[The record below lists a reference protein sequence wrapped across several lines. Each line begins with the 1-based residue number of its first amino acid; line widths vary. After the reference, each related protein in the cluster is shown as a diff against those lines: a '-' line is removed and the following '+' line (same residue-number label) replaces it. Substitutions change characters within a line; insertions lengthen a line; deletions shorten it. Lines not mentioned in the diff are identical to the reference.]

1 MEREKN
7 VKRKASKGLALLT
20 ASAVA
25 AVTVLGTGTP
35 AAQAA
40 EAEYEIY
47 PNPHVISYEGD
58 SWIIKNDVN
67 VVYED
72 GIDEATQDR
81 LEEVFAL
88 KDGITVSESDEIVEG
103 KTNVLVGIN
112 GSDGYVDQY
121 AEANVEVSTEGLF
134 DELDSYVLDSK
145 EDVITVLGADTDAS
159 FYGLTTLYHIVK
171 QMDSQT
177 IRSFHIEDWA
187 DVASRGFIEGY
198 YGNPWST
205 QDRINLMK
213 WGGYY
218 KLNSYFYAP
227 KNDPKHNAQ
236 WRTLY
241 TDEEIE
247 TLIKPLADAGNE
259 SKCRF
264 VFALHTFMNSPVR
277 FDTEEHYQEDLAI
290 VQAKFEQV
298 IEAGVRQVAILAD
311 DAANA
316 GADNYI
322 RFLNDM
328 TEWLAEMGEKYP
340 DLKQTLPFCTVEY
353 MYNGQSY
360 YQQFPENVQIVMTGG
375 RIWGEVSNSFTETFT
390 NTAGRGPYMWINWPC
405 TDNSKNHLIMG
416 GYSTFLHPGVDPS
429 KIQGIVLN
437 PMQQSEPSKVAIFGN
452 ACYSWNI
459 WETEDEA
466 DQAWN
471 DSFKYVDH
479 NSAVENEAS
488 AALRELSKH
497 MMNQN
502 MDSRVTA
509 LQESVDLAPLLTDFR
524 DKLNANTVTAE
535 EADALIAEFE
545 ILQEAADTY
554 EAQAG
559 DTNVR
564 DQIVQFLNC
573 WDDTTDAAIAYLN
586 GVKAVLAGDTTA
598 LLQYN
603 TEGKAA
609 FDSSKTHA
617 IWYLDHNEYAEV
629 GVQHIVPFINAVAEY
644 VSKYAETAMNPDA
657 VIQSFITNR
666 TDSPTG
672 STDNVFDGDDG
683 TMASYRNPV
692 WIHTGDYVG
701 VLYNRTIDITD
712 IRFLLG
718 NGKNHFEAS
727 KLQYTADGKEW
738 KDLELTGMENA
749 FTGVQGEYLE
759 INVAAENLPEDF
771 QAMGIRLTAT
781 ADNKLDAYLNVHE
794 IQINKNSAQ
803 QPEEQERY
811 TGTVTY
817 NGISVRSGNETY
829 YFDGSDSTEVQLAKG
844 PYEQPNRDKI
854 PADATLTVT
863 FDEPKTVGSFR
874 LVQGISAA
882 TDVFSNADVEYQVD
896 GSDEWV
902 KAGTLTSE
910 ADQTVDFGSI
920 ANVKAVRILNQ
931 ETTYGWVRI
940 SEIEILAPASG
951 AVTPIQYNVIRTDRW
966 KVYQGSE
973 ANLYDGNDDTFVW
986 YDPDGDANT
995 TGDDFMAGDYLG
1007 YDLGKVADLVSAHI
1021 VVGHDGGDKIRNYTI
1036 ETSVDNVT
1044 WTPVKGYE
1052 NYTGADSGKDTLDID
1067 LSGTS
1072 AQYIRIRNLTQQGSW
1087 GKFSEFTVKEKT
1099 GGSSEYVYTNISTD
1113 ITSTADE
1120 GIVSLSSGKVTLN
1133 EDEYIG
1139 VKLSNIKA
1147 VTGVA
1152 VSELPENAVLET
1164 SMNGITWT
1172 PYQSDETVDARYIRI
1187 RSTAAG
1193 TELNLTQFDVNF
1205 EFIGDYA
1212 VESDFATAQTANDM
1226 RTSGTVGNV
1235 FDGDLTTI
1243 GMINGAQEAGKH
1255 ITFDLGQVIHF
1266 SSLRYYIIETQ
1277 LNYLRNADFE
1287 VSVDGNDWTKV
1298 LHVGQETENVWD
1310 DTTAKDMQGITLTH
1324 DDMNPGYMYA
1334 EATDLNV
1341 DGRYIRVTPVET
1353 YSHRWVGFSE
1363 IQINGG
1369 AYISPEANR
1378 DVISEDVE
1386 EEGKIPSNMLDGD
1399 YTTTYKSSAE
1409 DSSFTYRLSEPEGV
1423 ASIRLIQTGTASG
1436 AEVKAKYIGE
1446 EDSVSLG
1453 KLNQPINEFLIP
1465 ENKTL
1470 ESITVTWTDK
1480 IPEIAEIATST
1491 DRGTAVDKSELKTAL
1506 EQKAKDGWT
1515 TDSKEAYQA
1524 AWDVA
1529 NQIFNNENA
1538 SQTIVDSALGSL
1550 QAAYNNAEMKANNVD
1565 ALQAIVD
1572 GMISN
1577 EKIIYTSS
1585 TYSAYENAVNR
1596 LAAALKNA
1604 DNLSQTKADSL
1615 QADVEAAQAALMY
1628 STANREQAELE
1639 TLRYGAV
1646 NGENYTTD
1654 SYEALTAAKEAID
1667 TLAAQDKA
1675 AESGEGE
1682 RVYPERFIEAK
1693 DAFSHAMDS
1702 LVDVT
1707 ELKAAI
1713 ALEDTITDPSIYPEE
1728 SYAAFTEAVENGK
1741 ALLKNGTKDAV
1752 AEAVERINDAY
1763 DALNPKPETTLD
1775 EVIAEAKAVLG
1786 AEGAADKYTE
1796 DSYQALADIVA
1807 EAEANTDDAKDAEYV
1822 AAIQNAMSGL
1832 VDVTAL
1838 KAQISAAQGVNAELY
1853 TSSSYKALT
1862 DLLGQTEKLLKS
1874 GSREEVS
1881 AAAAAIEN
1889 AIRALV
1895 PKAQGVEDYRDS
1907 ITLKP
1912 EKGYTA
1918 DSYKAYKEAYE
1929 ALMNADPSDLSAA
1942 EFAQL
1947 KAAFEKAEQN
1957 LKLVDSSQGNGQ
1969 SSGQDSGKAD
1979 TAVNTGDDMNV
1990 LPIFIVLVICV
2001 AAAAAVII
2009 IRKKRK

>member
-1 MEREKN
+1 M
-7 VKRKASKGLALLT
+7 KRKTSKGLALLT

-47 PNPHVISYEGD
+47 PNPHVVSYEGD

-81 LEEVFAL
+81 LDEVFAL

-103 KTNVLVGIN
+103 KTNVLVGID
-112 GSDGYVDQY
+112 GSDGYVDRY
-121 AEANVEVSTEGLF
+121 AEENVEISADGLF
-134 DELDSYVLDSK
+134 DKLDSYVLDSK

-264 VFALHTFMNSPVR
+264 VFALHTFMYNPVR

-375 RIWGEVSNSFTETFT
+375 KIWGEVSNSFTETFT

-586 GVKAVLAGDTTA
+586 GVKAVLANDTTA

-692 WIHTGDYVG
+692 WIYEGDYVG

-727 KLQYTADGKEW
+727 KLQYTTDGKEW
-738 KDLELTGMENA
+738 KDLELTDMENA

-803 QPEEQERY
+803 TP
-811 TGTVTY
+811 G
-817 NGISVRSGNETY
+817 G
-829 YFDGSDSTEVQLAKG
+829 DS
-844 PYEQPNRDKI
+844 
-854 PADATLTVT
+854 
-863 FDEPKTVGSFR
+863 
-874 LVQGISAA
+874 
-882 TDVFSNADVEYQVD
+882 
-896 GSDEWV
+896 
-902 KAGTLTSE
+902 
-910 ADQTVDFGSI
+910 
-920 ANVKAVRILNQ
+920 
-931 ETTYGWVRI
+931 
-940 SEIEILAPASG
+940 
-951 AVTPIQYNVIRTDRW
+951 IQYNVMRTERW

-973 ANLYDGNDDTFVW
+973 ANLYDGNDDSFVW

-995 TGDDFMAGDYLG
+995 TGDDFLVDDYLG
-1007 YDLGKVADLVSAHI
+1007 YDLGKVADLASAHI

-1044 WTPVKGYE
+1044 WTPVKEYE

-1072 AQYIRIRNLTQQGSW
+1072 ARYIRIRNLTQQGSW
-1087 GKFSEFTVKEKT
+1087 GKFSEFTVKEKI
-1099 GGSSEYVYTNISTD
+1099 GASSEYVYTNISTD

-1120 GIVSLSSGKVTLN
+1120 GIVSLSSGEVTLN

-1152 VSELPENAVLET
+1152 VSERPENAVLET

-1212 VESDFATAQTANDM
+1212 VESDFATAQTSNDM

-1287 VSVDGNDWTKV
+1287 VSADGEKWTKV

-1334 EATDLNV
+1334 EATDLDV

-1369 AYISPEANR
+1369 AYISTEANR
-1378 DVISEDVE
+1378 DVIADDIE

-1436 AEVKAKYIGE
+1436 AEVTAKYIGE

-1465 ENKTL
+1465 EDKTL

-1480 IPEIAEIATST
+1480 IPEIAEIAAST
-1491 DRGTAVDKSELKTAL
+1491 DRGTAVDKDAL
-1506 EQKAKDGWT
+1506 EEALGQKAEDAWT
-1515 TDSKEAYQA
+1515 TDSKEAYKA

-1529 NQIFNNENA
+1529 NEIFNNKNA

-1550 QAAYNNAEMKANNVD
+1550 QAAYNNAEMKASN
-1565 ALQAIVD
+1565 AAELQEMVD
-1572 GMISN
+1572 GRISN

-1596 LAAALKNA
+1596 LAAALENA
-1604 DNLSQTKADSL
+1604 DNLSQEKADSL
-1615 QADVEAAQAALMY
+1615 KADVETAQAALMY

-1639 TLRYGAV
+1639 TLRYDAV

-1654 SYEALTAAKEAID
+1654 SYAALTAAKEAID
-1667 TLAAQDKA
+1667 ALAARDKA
-1675 AESGEGE
+1675 AESGEGK

-1702 LVDVT
+1702 LIDVT
-1707 ELKAAI
+1707 DLKAAI
-1713 ALEDTITDPSIYPEE
+1713 ALEDQVTDPSIYTEE
-1728 SYAAFTEAVENGK
+1728 SYAAFADAVENGK
-1741 ALLKNGTKDAV
+1741 MLLKNGTKDAV
-1752 AEAVERINDAY
+1752 ADAVEQIKDAY
-1763 DALNPKPETTLD
+1763 AALDLKPETTLD
-1775 EVIAEAKAVLG
+1775 EVIAEAKAVLN

-1796 DSYQALADIVA
+1796 DSYQTLADIVE
-1807 EAEANTDDAKDAEYV
+1807 EAEANTDDTKDAEYA
-1822 AAIQNAMSGL
+1822 AAIQSAMDGL

-1838 KAQISAAQGVNAELY
+1838 RAQISAAQAVDAKLY

-1862 DLLGQTEKLLKS
+1862 DLLGQTDAEDLLKS

-1895 PKAQGVEDYRDS
+1895 PRAQGAEDYRDS

-1957 LKLVDSSQGNGQ
+1957 LKPVDSAQGGGQ
-1969 SSGQDSGKAD
+1969 DNGQDSGKTD
-1979 TAVNTGDDMNV
+1979 TAVATGDDMNV
-1990 LPIFIVLVICV
+1990 LPIVIVLILCV

>member
-1 MEREKN
+1 M
-7 VKRKASKGLALLT
+7 KRKTSKGLALLT

-35 AAQAA
+35 MAQAA
-40 EAEYEIY
+40 ETEYEIY
-47 PNPHVISYEGD
+47 PNPHVLSYEGE
-58 SWIIKNDVN
+58 SWIIKNEVN

-88 KDGITVSESDEIVEG
+88 KGGITVSESDEIVEG
-103 KTNVLVGIN
+103 KTNVLVGID
-112 GSDGYVDQY
+112 GSEGYVDQY
-121 AEANVEVSTEGLF
+121 AEENVELSTDGLF
-134 DELDSYVLDSK
+134 DKLDSYILDSK

-205 QDRINLMK
+205 QDRINLME

-227 KNDPKHNAQ
+227 KNDPKHNSN
-236 WRTLY
+236 WRALY
-241 TDEEIE
+241 TDEEVE
-247 TLIKPLADAGNE
+247 TLIKPLADAGNA

-264 VFALHTFMNSPVR
+264 VYALHTFMNSPVR

-298 IEAGVRQVAILAD
+298 IEAGVRQIAILAD
-311 DAANA
+311 DAANV
-316 GADNYI
+316 GSENYI

-328 TEWLAEMGEKYP
+328 TEWLAEMGKQYP

-353 MYNGQSY
+353 MSTGASY

-375 RIWGEVSNSFTETFT
+375 KVWGEVSNNFTETFT
-390 NTAGRGPYMWINWPC
+390 STAGRGPYMWINWPC

-429 KIQGIVLN
+429 KLQGIVLN

-459 WETEDEA
+459 WETDDEA

-479 NSAVENEAS
+479 NSAVETEAS
-488 AALRELSKH
+488 DALRELSKH
-497 MMNQN
+497 MINQN

-509 LQESVDLAPLLTDFR
+509 LQESVDLAPALTEFK

-535 EADALIAEFE
+535 DADRLIAEFE

-564 DQIVQFLNC
+564 DQIVPFLNC

-586 GVKAVLAGDTTA
+586 GVKAVLANDTTS
-598 LLQYN
+598 LLRYN
-603 TEGKAA
+603 TEGKTA

-666 TDSPTG
+666 ADSPNG
-672 STDNVFDGDDG
+672 STDNVFDGDDS

-692 WIHTGDYVG
+692 WIYEGDYVG

-727 KLQYTADGKEW
+727 RLEYTTDGKEW

-749 FTGVQGEYLE
+749 FTGVQGQYLE

-817 NGISVRSGNETY
+817 DGISVRSGSEPN

-844 PYEQPNRDKI
+844 PYEAPNREI
-854 PADATLTVT
+854 IAEGSTLTVT

-874 LVQGISAA
+874 LVQGVSAA
-882 TDVFSNADVEYQVD
+882 ADVFSNADVEYQVD

-910 ADQTVDFGSI
+910 TDQTVDFGSI

-931 ETTYGWVRI
+931 ADTVGWVRI
-940 SEIEILAPASG
+940 SEIEILAPESG
-951 AVTPIQYNVIRTDRW
+951 AVTPIQYNVMRTGRW
-966 KVYQGSE
+966 EVYQGSE
-973 ANLYDGNDDTFVW
+973 ANLYDGNDDTYVW

-995 TGDDFMAGDYLG
+995 TGDDFMVDDYLG

-1120 GIVSLSSGKVTLN
+1120 GIVSLSSGEMTLDK
-1133 EDEYIG
+1133 DEYIG
-1139 VKLSNIKA
+1139 VKLDHIKA

-1172 PYQSDETVDARYIRI
+1172 AYQSDGPVDARYIRI
-1187 RSTAAG
+1187 RSTEDG
-1193 TELNLTQFDVNF
+1193 MELNLTQFDVNY

-1334 EATDLNV
+1334 EATGLDV

-1369 AYISPEANR
+1369 AYISTEANR

-1436 AEVKAKYIGE
+1436 AEVTAKYIDE
-1446 EDSVSLG
+1446 EGSVSLG
-1453 KLNQPINEFLIP
+1453 KLDQPINEFLIP
-1465 ENKTL
+1465 EGKTL

-1491 DRGTAVDKSELKTAL
+1491 DRGAAVDKSAL
-1506 EQKAKDGWT
+1506 EEALKNAAEDGWT

-1529 NQIFNNENA
+1529 NEIFNNANA

-1550 QAAYNNAEMKANNVD
+1550 QAAYNNAEMKASN
-1565 ALQAIVD
+1565 AAELQAIVD
-1572 GMISN
+1572 GRISN

-1596 LAAALKNA
+1596 LAAALENA
-1604 DNLSQTKADSL
+1604 DNLSQAKADSL
-1615 QADVEAAQAALMY
+1615 KADVGAAQAALIY

-1639 TLRYGAV
+1639 TLRYDAV
-1646 NGENYTTD
+1646 NGDNYTTD

-1741 ALLKNGTKDAV
+1741 ALLENGTKDAV

-1895 PKAQGVEDYRDS
+1895 PKAQGAEDYRDS

-1979 TAVNTGDDMNV
+1979 TAVDTGDDMNV
-1990 LPIFIVLVICV
+1990 LPIVIVLVICV

>member
-1 MEREKN
+1 
-7 VKRKASKGLALLT
+7 
-20 ASAVA
+20 
-25 AVTVLGTGTP
+25 
-35 AAQAA
+35 
-40 EAEYEIY
+40 
-47 PNPHVISYEGD
+47 
-58 SWIIKNDVN
+58 
-67 VVYED
+67 
-72 GIDEATQDR
+72 
-81 LEEVFAL
+81 
-88 KDGITVSESDEIVEG
+88 
-103 KTNVLVGIN
+103 
-112 GSDGYVDQY
+112 
-121 AEANVEVSTEGLF
+121 
-134 DELDSYVLDSK
+134 
-145 EDVITVLGADTDAS
+145 
-159 FYGLTTLYHIVK
+159 
-171 QMDSQT
+171 
-177 IRSFHIEDWA
+177 
-187 DVASRGFIEGY
+187 
-198 YGNPWST
+198 
-205 QDRINLMK
+205 
-213 WGGYY
+213 
-218 KLNSYFYAP
+218 
-227 KNDPKHNAQ
+227 
-236 WRTLY
+236 
-241 TDEEIE
+241 
-247 TLIKPLADAGNE
+247 
-259 SKCRF
+259 
-264 VFALHTFMNSPVR
+264 
-277 FDTEEHYQEDLAI
+277 
-290 VQAKFEQV
+290 
-298 IEAGVRQVAILAD
+298 
-311 DAANA
+311 
-316 GADNYI
+316 
-322 RFLNDM
+322 
-328 TEWLAEMGEKYP
+328 
-340 DLKQTLPFCTVEY
+340 
-353 MYNGQSY
+353 
-360 YQQFPENVQIVMTGG
+360 
-375 RIWGEVSNSFTETFT
+375 
-390 NTAGRGPYMWINWPC
+390 MWINWPC

-586 GVKAVLAGDTTA
+586 GVKAVLANDTTA

-803 QPEEQERY
+803 TP
-811 TGTVTY
+811 G
-817 NGISVRSGNETY
+817 G
-829 YFDGSDSTEVQLAKG
+829 DS
-844 PYEQPNRDKI
+844 
-854 PADATLTVT
+854 
-863 FDEPKTVGSFR
+863 
-874 LVQGISAA
+874 
-882 TDVFSNADVEYQVD
+882 
-896 GSDEWV
+896 
-902 KAGTLTSE
+902 
-910 ADQTVDFGSI
+910 
-920 ANVKAVRILNQ
+920 
-931 ETTYGWVRI
+931 
-940 SEIEILAPASG
+940 
-951 AVTPIQYNVIRTDRW
+951 IQYNVMRTERW

-973 ANLYDGNDDTFVW
+973 ANLYDGNDDSFVW

-1087 GKFSEFTVKEKT
+1087 GKFSEFTVKEKI
-1099 GGSSEYVYTNISTD
+1099 GASSEYVYTNISTD

-1212 VESDFATAQTANDM
+1212 VESDFATAQTSNDM

-1277 LNYLRNADFE
+1277 LNYLRNADFD
-1287 VSVDGNDWTKV
+1287 VSADGEKWTKV

-1334 EATDLNV
+1334 EATDLDV

-1369 AYISPEANR
+1369 AYISTEANR
-1378 DVISEDVE
+1378 DVIADDIE

-1436 AEVKAKYIGE
+1436 AEVTAKYIGE

-1465 ENKTL
+1465 EGKTL

-1480 IPEIAEIATST
+1480 IPEIAEIAAST
-1491 DRGTAVDKSELKTAL
+1491 DRGTAVDKDALEEAL
-1506 EQKAKDGWT
+1506 EQTAEEEWT

-1529 NQIFNNENA
+1529 KEIFNNENA

-1550 QAAYNNAEMKANNVD
+1550 QAAYNNAEMKASN
-1565 ALQAIVD
+1565 AAELQEMVV
-1572 GMISN
+1572 GRISN

-1596 LAAALKNA
+1596 LAAALENA
-1604 DNLSQTKADSL
+1604 DNLSQEKADSL
-1615 QADVEAAQAALMY
+1615 KADVETAQAALMY

-1639 TLRYGAV
+1639 TLRYDAV

-1654 SYEALTAAKEAID
+1654 SYAALTAAKKAIE

-1707 ELKAAI
+1707 KLKAAI
-1713 ALEDTITDPSIYPEE
+1713 ALEDQVTDPSIYTEE
-1728 SYAAFTEAVENGK
+1728 SYAAFAEAVENGK
-1741 ALLKNGTKDAV
+1741 MLLENGTKDAV
-1752 AEAVERINDAY
+1752 ADAVEQIKDAY
-1763 DALNPKPETTLD
+1763 AALDLKPETTLD
-1775 EVIAEAKAVLG
+1775 EVIAEAKAVLN

-1796 DSYQALADIVA
+1796 DSYQTLADIVE
-1807 EAEANTDDAKDAEYV
+1807 EAEANTDDTKDAEYA
-1822 AAIQNAMSGL
+1822 AAIQSAMDGL

-1838 KAQISAAQGVNAELY
+1838 RAQISAAQAVDAKLY

-1862 DLLGQTEKLLKS
+1862 DLLGQTDAEDLLKS
-1874 GSREEVS
+1874 GSREEES

-1895 PKAQGVEDYRDS
+1895 PRAQGAEDYRDS

-1957 LKLVDSSQGNGQ
+1957 LKPVDSAQGGGQ
-1969 SSGQDSGKAD
+1969 DNGQDSGKTD
-1979 TAVNTGDDMNV
+1979 TAVATGDDMNV
-1990 LPIFIVLVICV
+1990 LPIVIVLILCV

>member
-1 MEREKN
+1 M
-7 VKRKASKGLALLT
+7 KRKTSKGLALLT

-25 AVTVLGTGTP
+25 AVTVLGTGTS

-47 PNPHVISYEGD
+47 PKPHEISYEGD
-58 SWIIKNDVN
+58 SWILKNEVN

-81 LEEVFAL
+81 LDEVFAL

-264 VFALHTFMNSPVR
+264 VFALHTFMNNPVR

-375 RIWGEVSNSFTETFT
+375 KIWGEVSNSFTETFT

-586 GVKAVLAGDTTA
+586 GVKAVLANDTTA

-692 WIHTGDYVG
+692 WIYEGDYVG

-727 KLQYTADGKEW
+727 KLQYTTDGKEW

-749 FTGVQGEYLE
+749 FTGVRNQYLE
-759 INVAAENLPEDF
+759 INVAEENLPEDF

-781 ADNKLDAYLNVHE
+781 ADNELDAYLNVHE

-803 QPEEQERY
+803 TP
-811 TGTVTY
+811 G
-817 NGISVRSGNETY
+817 G
-829 YFDGSDSTEVQLAKG
+829 DS
-844 PYEQPNRDKI
+844 
-854 PADATLTVT
+854 
-863 FDEPKTVGSFR
+863 
-874 LVQGISAA
+874 
-882 TDVFSNADVEYQVD
+882 
-896 GSDEWV
+896 
-902 KAGTLTSE
+902 
-910 ADQTVDFGSI
+910 
-920 ANVKAVRILNQ
+920 
-931 ETTYGWVRI
+931 
-940 SEIEILAPASG
+940 
-951 AVTPIQYNVIRTDRW
+951 IQYNVMRTERW

-973 ANLYDGNDDTFVW
+973 ANLYDGNDDSFVW

-995 TGDDFMAGDYLG
+995 TGDDFLVDDYLG
-1007 YDLGKVADLVSAHI
+1007 YDLGKVADLASAHI

-1072 AQYIRIRNLTQQGSW
+1072 ARYIRIRNLTQQGSW
-1087 GKFSEFTVKEKT
+1087 GKFSEFTVKEKI
-1099 GGSSEYVYTNISTD
+1099 GASSEYVYTNISTD

-1152 VSELPENAVLET
+1152 VSERPENAVLET

-1212 VESDFATAQTANDM
+1212 VESDFATAQTSNDM

-1287 VSVDGNDWTKV
+1287 VSADGEKWTKV

-1334 EATDLNV
+1334 EATDLDV

-1369 AYISPEANR
+1369 AYISTEANR
-1378 DVISEDVE
+1378 DVIADDIE

-1436 AEVKAKYIGE
+1436 AEVTAKYIGE

-1465 ENKTL
+1465 EGKTL

-1491 DRGTAVDKSELKTAL
+1491 DRGTAVDKDAL
-1506 EQKAKDGWT
+1506 EEALGQKAEDAWT

-1529 NQIFNNENA
+1529 NEIFNNENA

-1550 QAAYNNAEMKANNVD
+1550 QAAYNNAEMKASN
-1565 ALQAIVD
+1565 AAELQEMVD
-1572 GMISN
+1572 GRIRN

-1596 LAAALKNA
+1596 LAAALENA
-1604 DNLSQTKADSL
+1604 DNLSQEKADSL
-1615 QADVEAAQAALMY
+1615 KADVETAQAALMY

-1639 TLRYGAV
+1639 TLRYDAV

-1654 SYEALTAAKEAID
+1654 SYAALTAAKEAID
-1667 TLAAQDKA
+1667 ALAAQDKA

-1702 LVDVT
+1702 LIDVT

-1713 ALEDTITDPSIYPEE
+1713 ALEDQVTDPSIYTEE
-1728 SYAAFTEAVENGK
+1728 SYAAFAEAVENGK
-1741 ALLKNGTKDAV
+1741 MLLENGTKDAV
-1752 AEAVERINDAY
+1752 ADAVEQIKDAY
-1763 DALNPKPETTLD
+1763 AALDLKPETTLD
-1775 EVIAEAKAVLG
+1775 EVIAEAKAVLN

-1796 DSYQALADIVA
+1796 DSYQTLADIVE
-1807 EAEANTDDAKDAEYV
+1807 EAEANTDDTKDAEYA
-1822 AAIQNAMSGL
+1822 AAIQSAMDGL

-1838 KAQISAAQGVNAELY
+1838 RAQISAAQAVDAKLY

-1862 DLLGQTEKLLKS
+1862 DLLGQTDAEDLLKS

-1895 PKAQGVEDYRDS
+1895 PRAQGAEDYRDS

-1957 LKLVDSSQGNGQ
+1957 LKPVDSAQGGGQ
-1969 SSGQDSGKAD
+1969 DNGQDSGKTD
-1979 TAVNTGDDMNV
+1979 TAVATGDDMNV
-1990 LPIFIVLVICV
+1990 LPIVIVLILCV
-2001 AAAAAVII
+2001 AAAVAVII

>member
-1 MEREKN
+1 M
-7 VKRKASKGLALLT
+7 KRKTSKGLALLT

-47 PNPHVISYEGD
+47 PKPHEISYEGD
-58 SWIIKNDVN
+58 SWILKNEVN

-81 LEEVFAL
+81 LDEVFAL

-103 KTNVLVGIN
+103 KTNVLVGID
-112 GSDGYVDQY
+112 GSDGYVDRY
-121 AEANVEVSTEGLF
+121 AEENVEVSADGLF
-134 DELDSYVLDSK
+134 DKLDSYVLDSK

-264 VFALHTFMNSPVR
+264 VFALHTFMNNPVR

-322 RFLNDM
+322 RVLNDM

-375 RIWGEVSNSFTETFT
+375 KIWGEVSNSFTETFT

-586 GVKAVLAGDTTA
+586 GVKAVLANDTTA

-727 KLQYTADGKEW
+727 KLEYTTDGKEW
-738 KDLELTGMENA
+738 KDLELTDMENA

-803 QPEEQERY
+803 TP
-811 TGTVTY
+811 G
-817 NGISVRSGNETY
+817 G
-829 YFDGSDSTEVQLAKG
+829 DS
-844 PYEQPNRDKI
+844 
-854 PADATLTVT
+854 
-863 FDEPKTVGSFR
+863 
-874 LVQGISAA
+874 
-882 TDVFSNADVEYQVD
+882 
-896 GSDEWV
+896 
-902 KAGTLTSE
+902 
-910 ADQTVDFGSI
+910 
-920 ANVKAVRILNQ
+920 
-931 ETTYGWVRI
+931 
-940 SEIEILAPASG
+940 
-951 AVTPIQYNVIRTDRW
+951 IQYNVMRTERW

-973 ANLYDGNDDTFVW
+973 ANLYDGNDDSFVW

-995 TGDDFMAGDYLG
+995 TGDDFLVDDYLG
-1007 YDLGKVADLVSAHI
+1007 YDLGKVADLASAHI

-1044 WTPVKGYE
+1044 WTSVKGYE

-1072 AQYIRIRNLTQQGSW
+1072 ARYIRIRNLTQQGSW
-1087 GKFSEFTVKEKT
+1087 GKFSEFTVKEKI
-1099 GGSSEYVYTNISTD
+1099 GASSEYVYTNISTD

-1120 GIVSLSSGKVTLN
+1120 GIVSLSSGEVTLN

-1152 VSELPENAVLET
+1152 ASELPENTVLET

-1212 VESDFATAQTANDM
+1212 VESDFATAQTSNDM

-1287 VSVDGNDWTKV
+1287 VSADGEKWTKV

-1334 EATDLNV
+1334 EATDLDV

-1369 AYISPEANR
+1369 AYISTEANR
-1378 DVISEDVE
+1378 DVIADDIE

-1436 AEVKAKYIGE
+1436 AEVTAKYIGE

-1465 ENKTL
+1465 EGKTL

-1491 DRGTAVDKSELKTAL
+1491 DRGTAVDKDAL
-1506 EQKAKDGWT
+1506 EEALGQKAEDAWT

-1529 NQIFNNENA
+1529 NEIFNNENA

-1550 QAAYNNAEMKANNVD
+1550 QAAYNNAEMKASN
-1565 ALQAIVD
+1565 AAELQEMVD
-1572 GMISN
+1572 GRISN

-1596 LAAALKNA
+1596 LAAALENA
-1604 DNLSQTKADSL
+1604 DNLSQEKADSL
-1615 QADVEAAQAALMY
+1615 KADVETAQAALMY

-1639 TLRYGAV
+1639 TLRYDAV

-1654 SYEALTAAKEAID
+1654 SYAALTEAKEAID
-1667 TLAAQDKA
+1667 ALAAQDKA

-1702 LVDVT
+1702 LIDVT

-1713 ALEDTITDPSIYPEE
+1713 ALEDQVTDPSIYTEE
-1728 SYAAFTEAVENGK
+1728 SYAAFADAVENGK
-1741 ALLKNGTKDAV
+1741 MLLENGTKDAV
-1752 AEAVERINDAY
+1752 ADAVEQIKDAY
-1763 DALNPKPETTLD
+1763 AALDLKPETTLD
-1775 EVIAEAKAVLG
+1775 EVIAEAKAVLN

-1796 DSYQALADIVA
+1796 DSYQALADIVE
-1807 EAEANTDDAKDAEYV
+1807 EAEANTDDTKDAEYA
-1822 AAIQNAMSGL
+1822 AAIQSAMDGL

-1838 KAQISAAQGVNAELY
+1838 RAQISAAQAVDAKLY

-1862 DLLGQTEKLLKS
+1862 DLLGQTDAEDLLKS

-1895 PKAQGVEDYRDS
+1895 PRAQGAEDYRDS

-1947 KAAFEKAEQN
+1947 KAAFEKAELN

-1979 TAVNTGDDMNV
+1979 TAVDTGDDMNV
-1990 LPIFIVLVICV
+1990 LPIVIVLVICV

>member
-1 MEREKN
+1 M
-7 VKRKASKGLALLT
+7 KRKASKGLALLT

-47 PNPHVISYEGD
+47 PNPHVVSYEGD
-58 SWIIKNDVN
+58 SWILKNDVN

-103 KTNVLVGIN
+103 KTNVLVGIS

-264 VFALHTFMNSPVR
+264 VFALHTFMNNPVR

-479 NSAVENEAS
+479 NSALENEAS

-586 GVKAVLAGDTTA
+586 GVKAAVNNDTTSMI
-598 LLQYN
+598 QYN
-603 TEGKAA
+603 SEGKTA
-609 FDSSKTHA
+609 FDQSKTHA

-629 GVQHIVPFINAVAEY
+629 GVQHIVPFINEMGSWL
-644 VSKYAETAMNPDA
+644 SKRVQEAADPTVITQTYISNSFTNPS
-657 VIQSFITNR
+657 VGT
-666 TDSPTG
+666 
-672 STDNVFDGDDG
+672 TDNMLDGNDS
-683 TMASYRNPV
+683 TSVQFYEPNYPAA
-692 WIHTGDYVG
+692 GDYFG
-701 VLYNRTIDITD
+701 
-712 IRFLLG
+712 IRFNRGISVDSLRVSMG
-718 NGKNHFEAS
+718 GGKNH
-727 KLQYTADGKEW
+727 LQYSKFQYLPEGADEEDGW
-738 KDLELTGMENA
+738 KDVNGT
-749 FTGVQGEYLE
+749 EYTR
-759 INVAAENLPEDF
+759 P
-771 QAMGIRLTAT
+771 
-781 ADNKLDAYLNVHE
+781 
-794 IQINKNSAQ
+794 
-803 QPEEQERY
+803 
-811 TGTVTY
+811 
-817 NGISVRSGNETY
+817 NG
-829 YFDGSDSTEVQLAKG
+829 STEVIEEKG
-844 PYEQPNRDKI
+844 LNLE
-854 PADATLTVT
+854 
-863 FDEPKTVGSFR
+863 
-874 LVQGISAA
+874 
-882 TDVFSNADVEYQVD
+882 
-896 GSDEWV
+896 
-902 KAGTLTSE
+902 
-910 ADQTVDFGSI
+910 
-920 ANVKAVRILNQ
+920 NVKAVRLIATKDNVFDSWVLINSFDVNKE
-931 ETTYGWVRI
+931 ETEETPSYEV
-940 SEIEILAPASG
+940 E
-951 AVTPIQYNVIRTDRW
+951 AVTFEHAVSADANRPAANVT
-966 KVYQGSE
+966 
-973 ANLYDGNDDTFVW
+973 
-986 YDPDGDANT
+986 DGDKSTELWLQSSN
-995 TGDDFMAGDYLG
+995 
-1007 YDLGKVADLVSAHI
+1007 
-1021 VVGHDGGDKIRNYTI
+1021 GDKIDADAAVI
-1036 ETSVDNVT
+1036 LDLGSVQEIGTVYIAQDTARTNGGDILDN
-1044 WTPVKGYE
+1044 
-1052 NYTGADSGKDTLDID
+1052 
-1067 LSGTS
+1067 
-1072 AQYIRIRNLTQQGSW
+1072 
-1087 GKFSEFTVKEKT
+1087 
-1099 GGSSEYVYTNISTD
+1099 
-1113 ITSTADE
+1113 
-1120 GIVSLSSGKVTLN
+1120 GIV
-1133 EDEYIG
+1133 EY
-1139 VKLSNIKA
+1139 
-1147 VTGVA
+1147 
-1152 VSELPENAVLET
+1152 
-1164 SMNGITWT
+1164 
-1172 PYQSDETVDARYIRI
+1172 
-1187 RSTAAG
+1187 
-1193 TELNLTQFDVNF
+1193 
-1205 EFIGDYA
+1205 
-1212 VESDFATAQTANDM
+1212 
-1226 RTSGTVGNV
+1226 
-1235 FDGDLTTI
+1235 
-1243 GMINGAQEAGKH
+1243 
-1255 ITFDLGQVIHF
+1255 
-1266 SSLRYYIIETQ
+1266 
-1277 LNYLRNADFE
+1277 
-1287 VSVDGNDWTKV
+1287 SVDGNDWQTF
-1298 LHVGQETENVWD
+1298 G
-1310 DTTAKDMQGITLTH
+1310 DMQAVNEQMVNGS
-1324 DDMNPGYMYA
+1324 A
-1334 EATDLNV
+1334 SA
-1341 DGRYIRVTPVET
+1341 RYIRVRNEAEKAVWW
-1353 YSHRWVGFSE
+1353 RISE
-1363 IQINGG
+1363 ITVYPQTGTPAFVMTASGVDTRIGNHANINDGARNNKFEYIVDGNPDTLAWLASSNPDNGNMQQGQGIEITFDREVTMKEISLLQGTGDAVPTLKVEYKSGDSDNWSELKTIQNAGASVEIDADGTKATAIRLTNGAGDTSHWWQVYEVDVTEVSAADAESVYTDVEGTTFTAAVDKESAILTPGTITLDAGSYIGIDMKEIRKLASIDAEYTGDGVELQYSDNGKVWTAADGSVANETARYIRLVNTSDSPAEVNISKFTASLYAVGEMGELISSDIPVVSSWGDTRNNGQAFDGNMTTQTKFGGSALEGNTAVFSFGQEIDINSIRIYTADNTQDYIRDVMVQLSSDGQKWTDAFEIGDGVADTTEQANQTMADTAAGEADSNYPNVRYYGRDDLDTTARYMRLYVTAAFPSRSLIINEVVINGG
-1369 AYISPEANR
+1369 AYISTETDMAFSGTTEER
-1378 DVISEDVE
+1378 DHQ
-1386 EEGKIPSNMLDGD
+1386 PSNMLDRD
-1399 YTTTYKSSAE
+1399 FNTTYRPSETDGSMTYKIDE
-1409 DSSFTYRLSEPEGV
+1409 TDGIRSFRV
-1423 ASIRLIQTGTASG
+1423 IQSG
-1436 AEVKAKYIGE
+1436 AASNAAVKVLLYNEETGNTVTEEVGTLA
-1446 EDSVSLG
+1446 
-1453 KLNQPINEFLIP
+1453 QAINEF
-1465 ENKTL
+1465 
-1470 ESITVTWTDK
+1470 TVKDGHSLLSVTFEWGEK
-1480 IPEIAEIATST
+1480 IPDIAEIIT
-1491 DRGTAVDKSELKTAL
+1491 L
-1506 EQKAKDGWT
+1506 EQEAAPADKEELNGLLAAKPEGYDTWT
-1515 TDSKEAYQA
+1515 TSSQA
-1524 AWDVA
+1524 AYDAAEEMAKAVA
-1529 NQIFNNENA
+1529 ASEGI
-1538 SQTIVDSALGSL
+1538 SQTTVDSAAASL
-1550 QAAYNNAEMKANNVD
+1550 QKAAADAVIRVNTETVT
-1565 ALQAIVD
+1565 ALQEMAA
-1572 GMISN
+1572 G
-1577 EKIIYTSS
+1577 KIDNSSMIYTTVSY
-1585 TYSAYENAVNR
+1585 TTYENMIAKIEAALEDTADLSQAAAEA
-1596 LAAALKNA
+1596 LAADA
-1604 DNLSQTKADSL
+1604 DA
-1615 QADVEAAQAALMY
+1615 AEAALAY

-1639 TLRYGAV
+1639 TLRYDAV

-1654 SYEALTAAKEAID
+1654 SYAALTAAKEAID
-1667 TLAAQDKA
+1667 ALAAQDKA
-1675 AESGEGE
+1675 AESGEDN

-1693 DAFSHAMDS
+1693 DAFTQAMDS
-1702 LVDVT
+1702 LIDVT

-1713 ALEDTITDPSIYPEE
+1713 ALENQVTDPSIYTEE
-1728 SYAAFTEAVENGK
+1728 SYAAFAEAVENGK

-1752 AEAVERINDAY
+1752 ADAVEQIKGAY
-1763 DALNPKPETTLD
+1763 TALDLKPETTLD

-1807 EAEANTDDAKDAEYV
+1807 EAEANTDDSKDAEYV
-1822 AAIQNAMSGL
+1822 AAIRNAMSGL

-1838 KAQISAAQGVNAELY
+1838 KAQISAAEAVDAEMF

-1862 DLLGQTEKLLKS
+1862 DLLGQTDTEKLLES
-1874 GSREEVS
+1874 GSQEEVS

-1895 PKAQGVEDYRDS
+1895 PRAQGAEDYRDS

-1957 LKLVDSSQGNGQ
+1957 LKLADSAQGG
-1969 SSGQDSGKAD
+1969 SQDSGKAD
-1979 TAVNTGDDMNV
+1979 TAVNTGDAANV
-1990 LPIFIVLVICV
+1990 LPIVMLMVIC
-2001 AAAAAVII
+2001 AAAAEAVVI

>member
-1 MEREKN
+1 M
-7 VKRKASKGLALLT
+7 KRKTSKGLALLT

-47 PNPHVISYEGD
+47 PKPHEISYEGD
-58 SWIIKNDVN
+58 SWILKNEVN

-81 LEEVFAL
+81 LDEVFAL

-103 KTNVLVGIN
+103 KTNVLVGID

-121 AEANVEVSTEGLF
+121 AEENVEVSADGLF
-134 DELDSYVLDSK
+134 DKLDSYVLDSK

-264 VFALHTFMNSPVR
+264 VFALHTFMNNPIR

-375 RIWGEVSNSFTETFT
+375 KIWGEVSNSFTETFT

-586 GVKAVLAGDTTA
+586 GVKAVLANDTTA

-692 WIHTGDYVG
+692 WIYEGDYVG

-738 KDLELTGMENA
+738 KDLELTD
-749 FTGVQGEYLE
+749 LE
-759 INVAAENLPEDF
+759 INVAEENLPEDF

-781 ADNKLDAYLNVHE
+781 ADNELDAYLNVHE

-803 QPEEQERY
+803 TP
-811 TGTVTY
+811 G
-817 NGISVRSGNETY
+817 G
-829 YFDGSDSTEVQLAKG
+829 DS
-844 PYEQPNRDKI
+844 
-854 PADATLTVT
+854 
-863 FDEPKTVGSFR
+863 
-874 LVQGISAA
+874 
-882 TDVFSNADVEYQVD
+882 
-896 GSDEWV
+896 
-902 KAGTLTSE
+902 
-910 ADQTVDFGSI
+910 
-920 ANVKAVRILNQ
+920 
-931 ETTYGWVRI
+931 
-940 SEIEILAPASG
+940 
-951 AVTPIQYNVIRTDRW
+951 IQYNVMRTERW

-973 ANLYDGNDDTFVW
+973 ANLYDGNDDSFVW

-995 TGDDFMAGDYLG
+995 TGDDFLVDDYLG
-1007 YDLGKVADLVSAHI
+1007 YDLGKVADLASAHI

-1044 WTPVKGYE
+1044 WTPVKEYE

-1072 AQYIRIRNLTQQGSW
+1072 ARYIRIRNLTQQ
-1087 GKFSEFTVKEKT
+1087 TVKEKI
-1099 GGSSEYVYTNISTD
+1099 GASSEYVYTNISTD

-1120 GIVSLSSGKVTLN
+1120 GIVSLSSGEVTLN

-1152 VSELPENAVLET
+1152 VSERPENAVLET

-1212 VESDFATAQTANDM
+1212 VESDFATAQTSNDM

-1287 VSVDGNDWTKV
+1287 VSADGEKWTKV

-1334 EATDLNV
+1334 EATDLDV

-1369 AYISPEANR
+1369 AYISTEANR
-1378 DVISEDVE
+1378 DVIADDIE

-1409 DSSFTYRLSEPEGV
+1409 YSSFTYRLSEPEGV

-1436 AEVKAKYIGE
+1436 AEVTAKYIGE

-1465 ENKTL
+1465 EGKTL

-1480 IPEIAEIATST
+1480 IPEIAEIAAST
-1491 DRGTAVDKSELKTAL
+1491 DRGTAVDKDAL
-1506 EQKAKDGWT
+1506 EEALGQKAEDAWT
-1515 TDSKEAYQA
+1515 TDSKEAYKA

-1529 NQIFNNENA
+1529 NEIFNNKNA

-1550 QAAYNNAEMKANNVD
+1550 QAAYNNAEMKASN
-1565 ALQAIVD
+1565 AAELQEMVD
-1572 GMISN
+1572 GRISN

-1596 LAAALKNA
+1596 LAAALENA
-1604 DNLSQTKADSL
+1604 DNLSQEKADSL
-1615 QADVEAAQAALMY
+1615 KADVETAQAALMY

-1639 TLRYGAV
+1639 TLRYDAV

-1654 SYEALTAAKEAID
+1654 SYAALTAAKEAID
-1667 TLAAQDKA
+1667 ALAARDKA
-1675 AESGEGE
+1675 AESGEGK

-1702 LVDVT
+1702 LIDVT
-1707 ELKAAI
+1707 DLKAAI
-1713 ALEDTITDPSIYPEE
+1713 ALEDQVTDPSIYTEE
-1728 SYAAFTEAVENGK
+1728 SYAAFADAVENGK
-1741 ALLKNGTKDAV
+1741 MLLKNGTKDAV
-1752 AEAVERINDAY
+1752 ADAVEQIKDAY
-1763 DALNPKPETTLD
+1763 AALDLKPETTLD
-1775 EVIAEAKAVLG
+1775 EVIAEAKAVLN

-1796 DSYQALADIVA
+1796 DSYQTLADIVE
-1807 EAEANTDDAKDAEYV
+1807 EAEANTDDTKDAEYA
-1822 AAIQNAMSGL
+1822 AAIQSAMDGL

-1838 KAQISAAQGVNAELY
+1838 RAQISAAQAVDAKLY

-1862 DLLGQTEKLLKS
+1862 DLLGQTDAEDLLKS

-1895 PKAQGVEDYRDS
+1895 PRAQGAEDYRDS

-1957 LKLVDSSQGNGQ
+1957 LKPVDSAQGGGQ
-1969 SSGQDSGKAD
+1969 DNGQDSGKTD
-1979 TAVNTGDDMNV
+1979 TAVATGDDMNV
-1990 LPIFIVLVICV
+1990 LPIVIVLILCV
-2001 AAAAAVII
+2001 AAAVAVII

>member
-1 MEREKN
+1 M
-7 VKRKASKGLALLT
+7 KRKTSKGLALLT

-47 PNPHVISYEGD
+47 PKPHEISYEGD
-58 SWIIKNDVN
+58 SWILKNEVN

-81 LEEVFAL
+81 LDEVFAL

-103 KTNVLVGIN
+103 KTNVLVGID

-121 AEANVEVSTEGLF
+121 AEENVEVSADGLF
-134 DELDSYVLDSK
+134 DKLDSYVLDSK

-264 VFALHTFMNSPVR
+264 VFALHTFMNNPIR

-375 RIWGEVSNSFTETFT
+375 KIWGEVSNSFTETFT

-586 GVKAVLAGDTTA
+586 GVKAVLANDTTA

-727 KLQYTADGKEW
+727 KLQYTTDGKEW

-803 QPEEQERY
+803 TP
-811 TGTVTY
+811 G
-817 NGISVRSGNETY
+817 G
-829 YFDGSDSTEVQLAKG
+829 DS
-844 PYEQPNRDKI
+844 
-854 PADATLTVT
+854 
-863 FDEPKTVGSFR
+863 
-874 LVQGISAA
+874 
-882 TDVFSNADVEYQVD
+882 
-896 GSDEWV
+896 
-902 KAGTLTSE
+902 
-910 ADQTVDFGSI
+910 
-920 ANVKAVRILNQ
+920 
-931 ETTYGWVRI
+931 
-940 SEIEILAPASG
+940 
-951 AVTPIQYNVIRTDRW
+951 IQYNVMRTERW

-1072 AQYIRIRNLTQQGSW
+1072 ARYIRIRNLTQQGSW
-1087 GKFSEFTVKEKT
+1087 GKFSEFTVKEKI
-1099 GGSSEYVYTNISTD
+1099 GASSEYVYTNISTD

-1120 GIVSLSSGKVTLN
+1120 GIVSLSSGKVMLN

-1212 VESDFATAQTANDM
+1212 VESDFATAQTSNDM

-1287 VSVDGNDWTKV
+1287 VSADGEKWTKV

-1334 EATDLNV
+1334 EATDLDV

-1369 AYISPEANR
+1369 AYISTEANR
-1378 DVISEDVE
+1378 DVIAEDIE

-1436 AEVKAKYIGE
+1436 AEVTAKYIGE
-1446 EDSVSLG
+1446 ENSVSLG

-1465 ENKTL
+1465 EGKTL

-1480 IPEIAEIATST
+1480 IPEIAEIAAST
-1491 DRGTAVDKSELKTAL
+1491 DRGTAVDKDALEEAL
-1506 EQKAKDGWT
+1506 EQTAEDAWT

-1529 NQIFNNENA
+1529 NEIFNNENA

-1550 QAAYNNAEMKANNVD
+1550 QAAYNNAEMKASN
-1565 ALQAIVD
+1565 AAELQEMVD
-1572 GMISN
+1572 GRISN

-1596 LAAALKNA
+1596 LAAALENA
-1604 DNLSQTKADSL
+1604 DNLSQEKADSL
-1615 QADVEAAQAALMY
+1615 KADVETAQAALMY

-1639 TLRYGAV
+1639 TLRYDAV

-1654 SYEALTAAKEAID
+1654 SYAALTAAKEAID
-1667 TLAAQDKA
+1667 ALAAQDKA

-1702 LVDVT
+1702 LIDVT

-1713 ALEDTITDPSIYPEE
+1713 ALEDQVTDPSIYTEE
-1728 SYAAFTEAVENGK
+1728 SYAAFADAVENGK
-1741 ALLKNGTKDAV
+1741 MLLKNGTKDAV
-1752 AEAVERINDAY
+1752 ADAVEQIKDAY
-1763 DALNPKPETTLD
+1763 AALDLKPETTLD
-1775 EVIAEAKAVLG
+1775 EVIAEAKAVLN

-1796 DSYQALADIVA
+1796 DSYQTLADIVE
-1807 EAEANTDDAKDAEYV
+1807 EAEANTDDTKDAEYA
-1822 AAIQNAMSGL
+1822 AAIQSAMDGL

-1838 KAQISAAQGVNAELY
+1838 RAQISAAQAVDAKLY

-1862 DLLGQTEKLLKS
+1862 DLLGQTDAEDLLKS

-1881 AAAAAIEN
+1881 AAAAVIEN

-1895 PKAQGVEDYRDS
+1895 PRAQGAEDYRDS

-1957 LKLVDSSQGNGQ
+1957 LKPVDSAQGGGQ
-1969 SSGQDSGKAD
+1969 DNGQDSGKTD
-1979 TAVNTGDDMNV
+1979 TAVATGDDMNV
-1990 LPIFIVLVICV
+1990 LPIVIVLILCV

>member
-1 MEREKN
+1 M
-7 VKRKASKGLALLT
+7 KRKTSKGLALLT

-47 PNPHVISYEGD
+47 PKPHEISYEED
-58 SWIIKNDVN
+58 SWILKNEVN

-81 LEEVFAL
+81 LDEVFAL

-103 KTNVLVGIN
+103 KTNVLVGID
-112 GSDGYVDQY
+112 GSDGYVDRY
-121 AEANVEVSTEGLF
+121 AEENVEVSADGLF
-134 DELDSYVLDSK
+134 DKLDSYVLDSK

-264 VFALHTFMNSPVR
+264 VFALHTFMNNPVR

-375 RIWGEVSNSFTETFT
+375 KIWGEVSNSFTETFT

-586 GVKAVLAGDTTA
+586 GVKAVLANDTTA

-727 KLQYTADGKEW
+727 KLEYTTDGKEW
-738 KDLELTGMENA
+738 KDLELTDMENA

-803 QPEEQERY
+803 TP
-811 TGTVTY
+811 G
-817 NGISVRSGNETY
+817 G
-829 YFDGSDSTEVQLAKG
+829 DS
-844 PYEQPNRDKI
+844 
-854 PADATLTVT
+854 
-863 FDEPKTVGSFR
+863 
-874 LVQGISAA
+874 
-882 TDVFSNADVEYQVD
+882 
-896 GSDEWV
+896 
-902 KAGTLTSE
+902 
-910 ADQTVDFGSI
+910 
-920 ANVKAVRILNQ
+920 
-931 ETTYGWVRI
+931 
-940 SEIEILAPASG
+940 
-951 AVTPIQYNVIRTDRW
+951 IQYNVMRTERW

-973 ANLYDGNDDTFVW
+973 ANLYDGNDDSFVW

-995 TGDDFMAGDYLG
+995 TGDDFLVDDYLG
-1007 YDLGKVADLVSAHI
+1007 YDLGKVADLASAHI

-1072 AQYIRIRNLTQQGSW
+1072 ARYIRIRNLTQQGSW
-1087 GKFSEFTVKEKT
+1087 GKFSEFTVKEKI
-1099 GGSSEYVYTNISTD
+1099 GASSEYVYTNISTD

-1120 GIVSLSSGKVTLN
+1120 GIVSLSSGKATLN

-1139 VKLSNIKA
+1139 AKLSNIKA

-1187 RSTAAG
+1187 RSTVAG
-1193 TELNLTQFDVNF
+1193 TELNLAQFDVNF

-1212 VESDFATAQTANDM
+1212 VESDFATAQTSNDM

-1287 VSVDGNDWTKV
+1287 VSADGEKWTKV

-1334 EATDLNV
+1334 EATGLDV

-1369 AYISPEANR
+1369 AYISTEANR
-1378 DVISEDVE
+1378 DVIADDIE

-1436 AEVKAKYIGE
+1436 AEVTAKYIGE

-1465 ENKTL
+1465 EGKTL

-1491 DRGTAVDKSELKTAL
+1491 DRGTAVDKDAL
-1506 EQKAKDGWT
+1506 EEALGQKAEDAWT

-1529 NQIFNNENA
+1529 NEIFNNENA

-1550 QAAYNNAEMKANNVD
+1550 QAAYNNAEMKASN
-1565 ALQAIVD
+1565 AAELQEMVD
-1572 GMISN
+1572 GRISN

-1596 LAAALKNA
+1596 LAAALENA
-1604 DNLSQTKADSL
+1604 DNLSQEKADSL
-1615 QADVEAAQAALMY
+1615 KADVETAQAALMY

-1639 TLRYGAV
+1639 TLRYDAV

-1654 SYEALTAAKEAID
+1654 SYAALTEAKEAID
-1667 TLAAQDKA
+1667 ALAAQDKA

-1702 LVDVT
+1702 LIDVT

-1713 ALEDTITDPSIYPEE
+1713 ALEDQVTDPSIYTEE
-1728 SYAAFTEAVENGK
+1728 SYAAFADAVENGK
-1741 ALLKNGTKDAV
+1741 MLLENGTKDAV
-1752 AEAVERINDAY
+1752 ADAVEQIKDAY
-1763 DALNPKPETTLD
+1763 AALDLKPETTLD
-1775 EVIAEAKAVLG
+1775 EVIAEAKAVLN

-1796 DSYQALADIVA
+1796 DSYQALADIVE
-1807 EAEANTDDAKDAEYV
+1807 EAEANTDDTKDAEYA
-1822 AAIQNAMSGL
+1822 AAIQSAMDGL

-1838 KAQISAAQGVNAELY
+1838 RAQISAAQAVDAKLY

-1862 DLLGQTEKLLKS
+1862 DLLGQTDAEDLLKS

-1895 PKAQGVEDYRDS
+1895 PRAQGAEDYRDS

-1947 KAAFEKAEQN
+1947 KAAFEKAELN

-1979 TAVNTGDDMNV
+1979 TAVDTGDDMNV
-1990 LPIFIVLVICV
+1990 LPIVIVLVICV

>member
-1 MEREKN
+1 M
-7 VKRKASKGLALLT
+7 KRKTSKGLALLT

-47 PNPHVISYEGD
+47 PKPHEISYEGD
-58 SWIIKNDVN
+58 SWILKNEVN

-81 LEEVFAL
+81 LDEVFAL

-103 KTNVLVGIN
+103 KTNVLVGVD

-121 AEANVEVSTEGLF
+121 AEENVEVSADGLF
-134 DELDSYVLDSK
+134 DKLDSYVLDSK

-264 VFALHTFMNSPVR
+264 VFALHTFMNNPIR

-375 RIWGEVSNSFTETFT
+375 KIWGEVSNSFTETFT

-586 GVKAVLAGDTTA
+586 GVKAVLANDTTA

-727 KLQYTADGKEW
+727 KLQYTTDGKEW
-738 KDLELTGMENA
+738 KDLELTDMENA

-781 ADNKLDAYLNVHE
+781 ADNELDAYLNVHE

-803 QPEEQERY
+803 TP
-811 TGTVTY
+811 G
-817 NGISVRSGNETY
+817 G
-829 YFDGSDSTEVQLAKG
+829 DS
-844 PYEQPNRDKI
+844 
-854 PADATLTVT
+854 
-863 FDEPKTVGSFR
+863 
-874 LVQGISAA
+874 
-882 TDVFSNADVEYQVD
+882 
-896 GSDEWV
+896 
-902 KAGTLTSE
+902 
-910 ADQTVDFGSI
+910 
-920 ANVKAVRILNQ
+920 
-931 ETTYGWVRI
+931 
-940 SEIEILAPASG
+940 
-951 AVTPIQYNVIRTDRW
+951 IQYNVMRTERW

-973 ANLYDGNDDTFVW
+973 ANLYDGNDDSFVW

-995 TGDDFMAGDYLG
+995 TGDDFLVDDYLG
-1007 YDLGKVADLVSAHI
+1007 YDLGKVADLASAHI

-1036 ETSVDNVT
+1036 ETSVDNVK

-1072 AQYIRIRNLTQQGSW
+1072 ARYIRIRNLTQQGSW
-1087 GKFSEFTVKEKT
+1087 GKFSEFTVKEKI
-1099 GGSSEYVYTNISTD
+1099 GASSEYVYTNISTD

-1120 GIVSLSSGKVTLN
+1120 GIVSLSSGEVTLN

-1152 VSELPENAVLET
+1152 VSELPENTVLET

-1212 VESDFATAQTANDM
+1212 VESDFATAQTSNDM

-1287 VSVDGNDWTKV
+1287 VSADGEKWTKV

-1334 EATDLNV
+1334 EATDLDV

-1369 AYISPEANR
+1369 AYISTEANR
-1378 DVISEDVE
+1378 DVIADDIE

-1436 AEVKAKYIGE
+1436 AEVTAKYIGE

-1465 ENKTL
+1465 ESKTL

-1491 DRGTAVDKSELKTAL
+1491 DRGTAVDKDAL
-1506 EQKAKDGWT
+1506 GEALGQKAEDAWT

-1529 NQIFNNENA
+1529 NEIFNNENA

-1550 QAAYNNAEMKANNVD
+1550 QAAYNNAEMKASN
-1565 ALQAIVD
+1565 AAELQEMVD
-1572 GMISN
+1572 GRISN

-1596 LAAALKNA
+1596 LAAALENA
-1604 DNLSQTKADSL
+1604 DNLSQEKADSL
-1615 QADVEAAQAALMY
+1615 KADVEAAQAALMY

-1639 TLRYGAV
+1639 TLRYDAV

-1654 SYEALTAAKEAID
+1654 SYAALTAAKEAID
-1667 TLAAQDKA
+1667 ALAAQDKA

-1702 LVDVT
+1702 LIDVT

-1713 ALEDTITDPSIYPEE
+1713 ALEDQVTDPSIYTEE
-1728 SYAAFTEAVENGK
+1728 SYAAFADAVENGK
-1741 ALLKNGTKDAV
+1741 MLLENGTKDAV
-1752 AEAVERINDAY
+1752 ADAVEQIKDAY
-1763 DALNPKPETTLD
+1763 AALDLKPETTLD
-1775 EVIAEAKAVLG
+1775 EVIAEAKAVLN

-1796 DSYQALADIVA
+1796 DSYQALADIVE
-1807 EAEANTDDAKDAEYV
+1807 EAEANTDDTKDAEYA
-1822 AAIQNAMSGL
+1822 AAIQSAMDGL

-1838 KAQISAAQGVNAELY
+1838 RAQISAAQAVDAKLY

-1862 DLLGQTEKLLKS
+1862 DLLGQTDAEDLLKS

-1895 PKAQGVEDYRDS
+1895 PRAQGAEDYRDS

-1957 LKLVDSSQGNGQ
+1957 LKPVDSAQGGGQ
-1969 SSGQDSGKAD
+1969 DNGQDSGKTD
-1979 TAVNTGDDMNV
+1979 TAVATGDDMNV
-1990 LPIFIVLVICV
+1990 LPIVIVLIICV
-2001 AAAAAVII
+2001 AAAVAVII

>member
-1 MEREKN
+1 M
-7 VKRKASKGLALLT
+7 KRKTSKGLALLT

-47 PNPHVISYEGD
+47 PKPHEISYEED
-58 SWIIKNDVN
+58 SWILKNEVN

-81 LEEVFAL
+81 LDEVFAL

-103 KTNVLVGIN
+103 KTNVLVGID
-112 GSDGYVDQY
+112 GSDGYVDRY
-121 AEANVEVSTEGLF
+121 AEENVEVSADGLF
-134 DELDSYVLDSK
+134 DKLDSYVLDSK

-264 VFALHTFMNSPVR
+264 VFALHTFMNNPVR

-360 YQQFPENVQIVMTGG
+360 YQQFPKNVQIVMTGG
-375 RIWGEVSNSFTETFT
+375 RIWGEVTNDFTTTFT

-586 GVKAVLAGDTTA
+586 GVKAVLANDTTA

-727 KLQYTADGKEW
+727 KLEYTTDGKEW

-803 QPEEQERY
+803 TP
-811 TGTVTY
+811 G
-817 NGISVRSGNETY
+817 G
-829 YFDGSDSTEVQLAKG
+829 DS
-844 PYEQPNRDKI
+844 
-854 PADATLTVT
+854 
-863 FDEPKTVGSFR
+863 
-874 LVQGISAA
+874 
-882 TDVFSNADVEYQVD
+882 
-896 GSDEWV
+896 
-902 KAGTLTSE
+902 
-910 ADQTVDFGSI
+910 
-920 ANVKAVRILNQ
+920 
-931 ETTYGWVRI
+931 
-940 SEIEILAPASG
+940 
-951 AVTPIQYNVIRTDRW
+951 IQYNVMRTERW

-995 TGDDFMAGDYLG
+995 TGDDFLVDDYLG
-1007 YDLGKVADLVSAHI
+1007 YDLGKVADLASAHI

-1072 AQYIRIRNLTQQGSW
+1072 ARYIRIRNLTQQGSW
-1087 GKFSEFTVKEKT
+1087 GKFSEFTVKEKI
-1099 GGSSEYVYTNISTD
+1099 GASSEYVYTNISTD

-1120 GIVSLSSGKVTLN
+1120 GIVSLSSGEVTLN

-1139 VKLSNIKA
+1139 VKLTNIKA

-1152 VSELPENAVLET
+1152 VSELPENTVLET

-1212 VESDFATAQTANDM
+1212 VESDFATAQTSNDM

-1287 VSVDGNDWTKV
+1287 VSADGEKWTKV

-1334 EATDLNV
+1334 EATDLDV

-1369 AYISPEANR
+1369 AYISTEANR
-1378 DVISEDVE
+1378 DVIADDIE

-1436 AEVKAKYIGE
+1436 AEVTAKYIGE

-1465 ENKTL
+1465 EGKTL

-1491 DRGTAVDKSELKTAL
+1491 DRGAAVDKSELKTAL

-1515 TDSKEAYQA
+1515 TDSKKAYQA

-1565 ALQAIVD
+1565 ALQKIVD
-1572 GMISN
+1572 GRISN

-1596 LAAALKNA
+1596 LAAALENA
-1604 DNLSQTKADSL
+1604 DNLSQEKADSL
-1615 QADVEAAQAALMY
+1615 KADVEAAQAALMY

-1639 TLRYGAV
+1639 TLRYDAV

-1654 SYEALTAAKEAID
+1654 SYAALTEAKEAID
-1667 TLAAQDKA
+1667 ALAAQDKA
-1675 AESGEGE
+1675 AESGEGA

-1702 LVDVT
+1702 LIDVT

-1713 ALEDTITDPSIYPEE
+1713 ALEDQVTDPSIYTEE
-1728 SYAAFTEAVENGK
+1728 SYAAFAEAVENGK
-1741 ALLKNGTKDAV
+1741 MLLENGTKDAV
-1752 AEAVERINDAY
+1752 ADAVEQIKDAY
-1763 DALNPKPETTLD
+1763 AALDLKPETTLD
-1775 EVIAEAKAVLG
+1775 EVIAEAKAVLN

-1796 DSYQALADIVA
+1796 DSYQTLADIVE
-1807 EAEANTDDAKDAEYV
+1807 EAEANTDDTKDAEYA
-1822 AAIQNAMSGL
+1822 AAIQSAMDGL

-1838 KAQISAAQGVNAELY
+1838 RAQISAAQAVDAKLY

-1862 DLLGQTEKLLKS
+1862 DLLGQTDAEDLLKS

-1881 AAAAAIEN
+1881 AAAAAVEN

-1895 PKAQGVEDYRDS
+1895 PRAQGAEDYRDS

-1957 LKLVDSSQGNGQ
+1957 LKPVDSAQGGGQ
-1969 SSGQDSGKAD
+1969 DNGQDSGKTD
-1979 TAVNTGDDMNV
+1979 TAVATGDDMNV
-1990 LPIFIVLVICV
+1990 LPIVIVLILCV
-2001 AAAAAVII
+2001 AAAVAVII

>member
-1 MEREKN
+1 M
-7 VKRKASKGLALLT
+7 KRKTSKGLALLT

-47 PNPHVISYEGD
+47 PKPHEISYEGD
-58 SWIIKNDVN
+58 SWILKNEVN

-81 LEEVFAL
+81 LDEVFAL

-103 KTNVLVGIN
+103 KTNVLVGID

-121 AEANVEVSTEGLF
+121 AEENVEVSADGLF
-134 DELDSYVLDSK
+134 DKLDSYVLDSK

-264 VFALHTFMNSPVR
+264 VFALHTFMNNPIR

-375 RIWGEVSNSFTETFT
+375 KIWGEVSNSFTETFT

-586 GVKAVLAGDTTA
+586 GVKAVLANDTTA

-692 WIHTGDYVG
+692 WIYEGDYVG

-738 KDLELTGMENA
+738 KDLELTDMENA

-803 QPEEQERY
+803 TP
-811 TGTVTY
+811 G
-817 NGISVRSGNETY
+817 G
-829 YFDGSDSTEVQLAKG
+829 DS
-844 PYEQPNRDKI
+844 
-854 PADATLTVT
+854 
-863 FDEPKTVGSFR
+863 
-874 LVQGISAA
+874 
-882 TDVFSNADVEYQVD
+882 
-896 GSDEWV
+896 
-902 KAGTLTSE
+902 
-910 ADQTVDFGSI
+910 
-920 ANVKAVRILNQ
+920 
-931 ETTYGWVRI
+931 
-940 SEIEILAPASG
+940 
-951 AVTPIQYNVIRTDRW
+951 IQYNVMRTERW

-995 TGDDFMAGDYLG
+995 TGDDFLVDDYLG
-1007 YDLGKVADLVSAHI
+1007 YDLGKVADLASAHI

-1072 AQYIRIRNLTQQGSW
+1072 ARYIRIRNLTQQGSW
-1087 GKFSEFTVKEKT
+1087 GKFSEFTVKEKI
-1099 GGSSEYVYTNISTD
+1099 GASSEYVYTNISTD

-1212 VESDFATAQTANDM
+1212 VESDFATAQTSNDM

-1287 VSVDGNDWTKV
+1287 VSADGEKWTKV

-1334 EATDLNV
+1334 EATDLDV

-1369 AYISPEANR
+1369 AYISTEANR
-1378 DVISEDVE
+1378 DVIADDIE

-1436 AEVKAKYIGE
+1436 AEVTAKYIGE

-1465 ENKTL
+1465 EGKTL

-1480 IPEIAEIATST
+1480 IPEIAEIAAST
-1491 DRGTAVDKSELKTAL
+1491 DRGTAVDKDALEEAL
-1506 EQKAKDGWT
+1506 EQTAEDAWT

-1529 NQIFNNENA
+1529 NEIFNNENA

-1550 QAAYNNAEMKANNVD
+1550 QAAYNNAEMKASN
-1565 ALQAIVD
+1565 AAELQEMVD

-1615 QADVEAAQAALMY
+1615 QADVEAAQAALIY

-1639 TLRYGAV
+1639 TLRYDAV
-1646 NGENYTTD
+1646 NGDNYTTD

-1702 LVDVT
+1702 LIDVT

-1713 ALEDTITDPSIYPEE
+1713 ALEDQVTDPSIYTEE
-1728 SYAAFTEAVENGK
+1728 SYAAFADAVENGK
-1741 ALLKNGTKDAV
+1741 MLLKNGTKDAV
-1752 AEAVERINDAY
+1752 ADAVEQIKDAY
-1763 DALNPKPETTLD
+1763 AALDLKPETTLD
-1775 EVIAEAKAVLG
+1775 EVIAEAKAVLN

-1796 DSYQALADIVA
+1796 DSYQTLADIVE
-1807 EAEANTDDAKDAEYV
+1807 EAEANTDDTKDAEYA
-1822 AAIQNAMSGL
+1822 AAIQSAMDGL

-1838 KAQISAAQGVNAELY
+1838 RAQISAAQAVDAKLY

-1862 DLLGQTEKLLKS
+1862 DLLGQTDAEDLLKS

-1895 PKAQGVEDYRDS
+1895 PRAQGAEDYRDS

-1957 LKLVDSSQGNGQ
+1957 LKPVDSAQGGGQ
-1969 SSGQDSGKAD
+1969 DNGQDSGKTD
-1979 TAVNTGDDMNV
+1979 TAVATGDDMNV
-1990 LPIFIVLVICV
+1990 LPIVIVLILCV

>member
-1 MEREKN
+1 MK
-7 VKRKASKGLALLT
+7 KKTSKGLALLT

-47 PNPHVISYEGD
+47 PKPHEISYEED
-58 SWIIKNDVN
+58 SWILKNEVN

-81 LEEVFAL
+81 LDEVFAL

-103 KTNVLVGIN
+103 KTNVLVGID
-112 GSDGYVDQY
+112 GSDGYVDRY
-121 AEANVEVSTEGLF
+121 AEENVEVSADGLF
-134 DELDSYVLDSK
+134 DKLDSYVLDSK

-264 VFALHTFMNSPVR
+264 VFALHTFMNNPVR

-375 RIWGEVSNSFTETFT
+375 KIWGEVSNSFTETFT

-586 GVKAVLAGDTTA
+586 GVKAVLANDTTA

-692 WIHTGDYVG
+692 WIYEGDYVG

-727 KLQYTADGKEW
+727 KLQYTTDGKEW

-749 FTGVQGEYLE
+749 FTGVRNQYLE
-759 INVAAENLPEDF
+759 INVAEENLPEDF

-781 ADNKLDAYLNVHE
+781 ADNELDAYLNVHE

-803 QPEEQERY
+803 TP
-811 TGTVTY
+811 G
-817 NGISVRSGNETY
+817 G
-829 YFDGSDSTEVQLAKG
+829 DS
-844 PYEQPNRDKI
+844 
-854 PADATLTVT
+854 
-863 FDEPKTVGSFR
+863 
-874 LVQGISAA
+874 
-882 TDVFSNADVEYQVD
+882 
-896 GSDEWV
+896 
-902 KAGTLTSE
+902 
-910 ADQTVDFGSI
+910 
-920 ANVKAVRILNQ
+920 
-931 ETTYGWVRI
+931 
-940 SEIEILAPASG
+940 
-951 AVTPIQYNVIRTDRW
+951 IQYNVMRTERW

-973 ANLYDGNDDTFVW
+973 ANLYDGNDDSFVW

-995 TGDDFMAGDYLG
+995 TGDDFLVDDYLG
-1007 YDLGKVADLVSAHI
+1007 YDLGKVADLASAHI

-1036 ETSVDNVT
+1036 ETSVDNVK

-1072 AQYIRIRNLTQQGSW
+1072 ARYIRIRNLTQQGSW
-1087 GKFSEFTVKEKT
+1087 GKFSEFTVKEKI
-1099 GGSSEYVYTNISTD
+1099 GASSEYVYTNISTD

-1120 GIVSLSSGKVTLN
+1120 GIVSLSSGEVTLN

-1152 VSELPENAVLET
+1152 VSERPENAVLET

-1187 RSTAAG
+1187 LSTAAG

-1212 VESDFATAQTANDM
+1212 VESDFATAQTSNDM

-1287 VSVDGNDWTKV
+1287 VSADGEKWTKV

-1334 EATDLNV
+1334 EATDLDV

-1369 AYISPEANR
+1369 AYISTEANR
-1378 DVISEDVE
+1378 DVIADDIE

-1436 AEVKAKYIGE
+1436 AEVTAKYIGE

-1465 ENKTL
+1465 ESKTL

-1491 DRGTAVDKSELKTAL
+1491 DRGTAVDKDAL
-1506 EQKAKDGWT
+1506 GEALGQKAEDAWT

-1529 NQIFNNENA
+1529 NEIFNNENA

-1550 QAAYNNAEMKANNVD
+1550 QAAYNNAEMKASN
-1565 ALQAIVD
+1565 AAELQEMVD
-1572 GMISN
+1572 GRISN

-1596 LAAALKNA
+1596 LAAALENA
-1604 DNLSQTKADSL
+1604 DNLSQEKADSL
-1615 QADVEAAQAALMY
+1615 KADVEAAQAALMY

-1639 TLRYGAV
+1639 TLRYDAV

-1654 SYEALTAAKEAID
+1654 SYAALTAAKEAID
-1667 TLAAQDKA
+1667 ALAAQDKA

-1702 LVDVT
+1702 LIDVT

-1713 ALEDTITDPSIYPEE
+1713 ALEDQVTDPSIYTEE
-1728 SYAAFTEAVENGK
+1728 SYAAFADAVENGK
-1741 ALLKNGTKDAV
+1741 MLLENGTKDAV
-1752 AEAVERINDAY
+1752 ADAVEQIKDAY
-1763 DALNPKPETTLD
+1763 AALDLKPETTLD
-1775 EVIAEAKAVLG
+1775 EVIAEAKAVLN

-1796 DSYQALADIVA
+1796 DSYQALADIVE
-1807 EAEANTDDAKDAEYV
+1807 EAEANTDDTKDAEYA
-1822 AAIQNAMSGL
+1822 AAIQSAMDGL

-1838 KAQISAAQGVNAELY
+1838 RAQISAAQAVDAKLY

-1862 DLLGQTEKLLKS
+1862 DLLGQTDAEDLLKS

-1881 AAAAAIEN
+1881 AAAAALEN

-1895 PKAQGVEDYRDS
+1895 PRAQGAEDYRDS

-1957 LKLVDSSQGNGQ
+1957 LKLVDSAQGG
-1969 SSGQDSGKAD
+1969 SQDSGKAD

-1990 LPIFIVLVICV
+1990 LPIVIVLIICV

>member
-1 MEREKN
+1 M
-7 VKRKASKGLALLT
+7 KRKTSKGLALLT

-47 PNPHVISYEGD
+47 PKPHEISYEGD
-58 SWIIKNDVN
+58 SWILKNEVN

-81 LEEVFAL
+81 LDEVFAL

-103 KTNVLVGIN
+103 KTNVLVGID

-121 AEANVEVSTEGLF
+121 AEENVEVSADGLF
-134 DELDSYVLDSK
+134 DKLDSYVLDSK

-264 VFALHTFMNSPVR
+264 VFALHTFMNNPIR

-375 RIWGEVSNSFTETFT
+375 KIWGEVSNSFTETFT

-586 GVKAVLAGDTTA
+586 GVKAVLANDTTA

-771 QAMGIRLTAT
+771 HAMGIRLTAT

-803 QPEEQERY
+803 TP
-811 TGTVTY
+811 G
-817 NGISVRSGNETY
+817 G
-829 YFDGSDSTEVQLAKG
+829 DS
-844 PYEQPNRDKI
+844 
-854 PADATLTVT
+854 
-863 FDEPKTVGSFR
+863 
-874 LVQGISAA
+874 
-882 TDVFSNADVEYQVD
+882 
-896 GSDEWV
+896 
-902 KAGTLTSE
+902 
-910 ADQTVDFGSI
+910 
-920 ANVKAVRILNQ
+920 
-931 ETTYGWVRI
+931 
-940 SEIEILAPASG
+940 
-951 AVTPIQYNVIRTDRW
+951 IQYNVMRTERW

-995 TGDDFMAGDYLG
+995 TGDDFLVDDYLG
-1007 YDLGKVADLVSAHI
+1007 YDLGKVADLASAHI

-1044 WTPVKGYE
+1044 WTPVNGYE

-1072 AQYIRIRNLTQQGSW
+1072 ARYIRIRNLTQQGSW
-1087 GKFSEFTVKEKT
+1087 GKFSEFTVKEKI
-1099 GGSSEYVYTNISTD
+1099 GASSEYVYTNISTD

-1133 EDEYIG
+1133 KDEYIG

-1152 VSELPENAVLET
+1152 VSERPENAVLET

-1212 VESDFATAQTANDM
+1212 VESDFATAQTSNDM

-1287 VSVDGNDWTKV
+1287 VSADGEKWTKV

-1334 EATDLNV
+1334 EATDLDV

-1369 AYISPEANR
+1369 AYISTEANR
-1378 DVISEDVE
+1378 DVIADDIE

-1436 AEVKAKYIGE
+1436 AEVTAKYIGE

-1465 ENKTL
+1465 EGKTL

-1491 DRGTAVDKSELKTAL
+1491 DRGTAVDKDALGEAL
-1506 EQKAKDGWT
+1506 EQEAEDAWT
-1515 TDSKEAYQA
+1515 TDSKEVYQA

-1529 NQIFNNENA
+1529 NEIFNNENA

-1550 QAAYNNAEMKANNVD
+1550 QAAYNNAEMKASN
-1565 ALQAIVD
+1565 AAELQKMVD
-1572 GMISN
+1572 GRISN

-1596 LAAALKNA
+1596 LAAALENA
-1604 DNLSQTKADSL
+1604 DNLSQEKADSL
-1615 QADVEAAQAALMY
+1615 KADVETAKAALMY

-1639 TLRYGAV
+1639 TLRYDAV

-1654 SYEALTAAKEAID
+1654 SYAALTEAKEAID
-1667 TLAAQDKA
+1667 VLAAKDKA

-1702 LVDVT
+1702 LIDVT

-1713 ALEDTITDPSIYPEE
+1713 ALEDQVTDPSIYTEE
-1728 SYAAFTEAVENGK
+1728 SYAAFADAVENGK
-1741 ALLKNGTKDAV
+1741 MLLKNGTKDAV
-1752 AEAVERINDAY
+1752 ADAVEQIKDAY
-1763 DALNPKPETTLD
+1763 AALDLKPETTLD
-1775 EVIAEAKAVLG
+1775 EVIAEAKAVLN

-1796 DSYQALADIVA
+1796 DSYQTLADIVE
-1807 EAEANTDDAKDAEYV
+1807 EAEANTDDTKDAEYA
-1822 AAIQNAMSGL
+1822 AAIQSAMDGL

-1838 KAQISAAQGVNAELY
+1838 RAQISAAQAVDAKLY

-1862 DLLGQTEKLLKS
+1862 DLLGQTDAEDLLKS

-1895 PKAQGVEDYRDS
+1895 PRAQGAEDYRDS

-1957 LKLVDSSQGNGQ
+1957 LKPVDSAQGGGQ
-1969 SSGQDSGKAD
+1969 DNGQDSGKTD
-1979 TAVNTGDDMNV
+1979 TAVATGDDMNV
-1990 LPIFIVLVICV
+1990 LPIVIVLILCV

>member
-1 MEREKN
+1 M
-7 VKRKASKGLALLT
+7 KRKTSKGLALLT

-47 PNPHVISYEGD
+47 PKPHEISYEED
-58 SWIIKNDVN
+58 SWILKNEVN

-103 KTNVLVGIN
+103 KTNVLVGID
-112 GSDGYVDQY
+112 GSDGYVDRY
-121 AEANVEVSTEGLF
+121 AEENVEVSADGLF
-134 DELDSYVLDSK
+134 DKLDSYVLDSK

-264 VFALHTFMNSPVR
+264 VFALHTFMNNPVR

-375 RIWGEVSNSFTETFT
+375 KIWGEVSNSFTETFT

-586 GVKAVLAGDTTA
+586 GVKAVLANDTTA

-701 VLYNRTIDITD
+701 VLYNRVIDITD

-727 KLQYTADGKEW
+727 KLQYTTDGKEW
-738 KDLELTGMENA
+738 KDLELTDMENA

-771 QAMGIRLTAT
+771 QAMGIRLIAT

-803 QPEEQERY
+803 TP
-811 TGTVTY
+811 G
-817 NGISVRSGNETY
+817 G
-829 YFDGSDSTEVQLAKG
+829 DS
-844 PYEQPNRDKI
+844 
-854 PADATLTVT
+854 
-863 FDEPKTVGSFR
+863 
-874 LVQGISAA
+874 
-882 TDVFSNADVEYQVD
+882 
-896 GSDEWV
+896 
-902 KAGTLTSE
+902 
-910 ADQTVDFGSI
+910 
-920 ANVKAVRILNQ
+920 
-931 ETTYGWVRI
+931 
-940 SEIEILAPASG
+940 
-951 AVTPIQYNVIRTDRW
+951 IQYNVMRTERW

-995 TGDDFMAGDYLG
+995 TGDDFLVDDYLG
-1007 YDLGKVADLVSAHI
+1007 YDLGKVADLASAHI

-1036 ETSVDNVT
+1036 ETSVDGKE
-1044 WTPVKGYE
+1044 WTPVEGYA
-1052 NYTGADSGKDTLDID
+1052 NYNGKDSGKDILDID

-1072 AQYIRIRNLTQQGSW
+1072 ARYIRIRNLTQQGSW
-1087 GKFSEFTVKEKT
+1087 GKFSEFTVKEKI
-1099 GGSSEYVYTNISTD
+1099 GASSEYVYTNISTD

-1120 GIVSLSSGKVTLN
+1120 GIVSLSSGEVTLN

-1152 VSELPENAVLET
+1152 VSKLPENTVLET

-1187 RSTAAG
+1187 RSTADG

-1212 VESDFATAQTANDM
+1212 VESDFATAQTSNDM

-1287 VSVDGNDWTKV
+1287 VSADGEKWTKV

-1334 EATDLNV
+1334 EATDLDV

-1369 AYISPEANR
+1369 AYISTEANR
-1378 DVISEDVE
+1378 DVIADDIE

-1436 AEVKAKYIGE
+1436 AEVTAKYIGE

-1465 ENKTL
+1465 VGKTL

-1491 DRGTAVDKSELKTAL
+1491 DRGAAVDKSELKTAL
-1506 EQKAKDGWT
+1506 EQKAEDAWT

-1529 NQIFNNENA
+1529 NEIFNNENA

-1550 QAAYNNAEMKANNVD
+1550 QAAYNNAEMKASN
-1565 ALQAIVD
+1565 AAELQEMVD
-1572 GMISN
+1572 GRISN

-1596 LAAALKNA
+1596 LAAALENA
-1604 DNLSQTKADSL
+1604 DNLSQEKADSL
-1615 QADVEAAQAALMY
+1615 KADVEAAQAALMY

-1639 TLRYGAV
+1639 TLRYDAV

-1654 SYEALTAAKEAID
+1654 SYAALTEAKEAID
-1667 TLAAQDKA
+1667 ALAAQDKA
-1675 AESGEGE
+1675 AESGEGK

-1693 DAFSHAMDS
+1693 DAFSDAMDS
-1702 LVDVT
+1702 LIDVT

-1713 ALEDTITDPSIYPEE
+1713 ALKDQVTDPSIYTEE
-1728 SYAAFTEAVENGK
+1728 SYAAFADAVENGK
-1741 ALLKNGTKDAV
+1741 MLLENGTKDAV
-1752 AEAVERINDAY
+1752 ADAVEQIKDAY
-1763 DALNPKPETTLD
+1763 AALDLKPETTLD
-1775 EVIAEAKAVLG
+1775 EVIAEAKAVLN

-1796 DSYQALADIVA
+1796 DSYQTLADIVE
-1807 EAEANTDDAKDAEYV
+1807 EAEANTDDTKDAEYA
-1822 AAIQNAMSGL
+1822 AAIQSAMDGL

-1838 KAQISAAQGVNAELY
+1838 RAQISAAQAVDAKLY

-1862 DLLGQTEKLLKS
+1862 DLLGQTDAEDLLKS

-1895 PKAQGVEDYRDS
+1895 PRAQGAEDYRDS

-1957 LKLVDSSQGNGQ
+1957 LKPVDSAQGGGQ
-1969 SSGQDSGKAD
+1969 DNGQDSGKTD
-1979 TAVNTGDDMNV
+1979 TAVATGDDMNV
-1990 LPIFIVLVICV
+1990 LPIVIVLILCV
-2001 AAAAAVII
+2001 AAAVAVII

>member
-1 MEREKN
+1 M
-7 VKRKASKGLALLT
+7 KRKASRGLALLT

-35 AAQAA
+35 AAQAV

-47 PNPHVISYEGD
+47 PKPHEISYEED
-58 SWIIKNDVN
+58 SWILKNEVN

-81 LEEVFAL
+81 LDEVFAL

-103 KTNVLVGIN
+103 KTNVLVGID
-112 GSDGYVDQY
+112 GSDGYVDRY
-121 AEANVEVSTEGLF
+121 AEENVGISTDGLF
-134 DELDSYVLDSK
+134 DKLDSYVLDSK

-264 VFALHTFMNSPVR
+264 VFALHTFMNNPIR

-375 RIWGEVSNSFTETFT
+375 KIWGEVSNSFTETFT

-586 GVKAVLAGDTTA
+586 GVKAVLANDTTA

-683 TMASYRNPV
+683 TMASYRDPV

-727 KLQYTADGKEW
+727 KLQYTTDGKEW
-738 KDLELTGMENA
+738 KALELTDMENA

-803 QPEEQERY
+803 TPEEQERY

-817 NGISVRSGNETY
+817 NGISVRDGNETN
-829 YFDGSDSTEVQLAKG
+829 YFDGNDSTDVQLAKG
-844 PYEQPNRDKI
+844 PYEDPNREIIAKGS
-854 PADATLTVT
+854 TLTVT

-874 LVQGISAA
+874 LVQGVSKKN
-882 TDVFSNADVEYQVD
+882 DVFSNADVEYQID
-896 GSDEWV
+896 GSNDWM

-910 ADQTVDFGSI
+910 SDQTVDFGSI

-931 ETTYGWVRI
+931 AATAGWVRI
-940 SEIEILAPASG
+940 SEIEILAPKSG
-951 AVTPIQYNVIRTDRW
+951 TEPSIQYNVIRTDRW

-986 YDPDGDANT
+986 YDPDGDDNT

-1007 YDLGKVADLVSAHI
+1007 YNLGKVADLVSAHI
-1021 VVGHDGGDKIRNYTI
+1021 VVGYDDGDKIRNYAI
-1036 ETSVDNVT
+1036 ETSVDGKE
-1044 WTPVKGYE
+1044 WTPVEGYA
-1052 NYTGADSGKDTLDID
+1052 NYNGKDSGKDILDID

-1120 GIVSLSSGKVTLN
+1120 GIVSLSSGEVTLN

-1152 VSELPENAVLET
+1152 VSERPENAVLET

-1187 RSTAAG
+1187 RSTEDG

-1212 VESDFATAQTANDM
+1212 VESDFATAQTSNDM

-1287 VSVDGNDWTKV
+1287 VSADGEEWTKV

-1334 EATDLNV
+1334 EATDLDV
-1341 DGRYIRVTPVET
+1341 DGRYIRVTPVAT

-1369 AYISPEANR
+1369 AYISTEANR
-1378 DVISEDVE
+1378 DVIADDVE
-1386 EEGKIPSNMLDGD
+1386 AEGKIPSNMLDGD
-1399 YTTTYKSSAE
+1399 YATTYKSSAE
-1409 DSSFTYRLSEPEGV
+1409 NSSFTYRLSEPEDV
-1423 ASIRLIQTGTASG
+1423 ASIRLIQIGTASG
-1436 AEVKAKYIGE
+1436 AEVKAKYIDE
-1446 EDSVSLG
+1446 ENSVSLG

-1465 ENKTL
+1465 VGKTL

-1491 DRGTAVDKSELKTAL
+1491 DRGAAVDKSELKTAL

-1515 TDSKEAYQA
+1515 TDSKKAYQA

-1550 QAAYNNAEMKANNVD
+1550 QAAYNNAEMKASN
-1565 ALQAIVD
+1565 AAELQEMVD
-1572 GMISN
+1572 GRISN

-1596 LAAALKNA
+1596 LAAALENA
-1604 DNLSQTKADSL
+1604 DNLSQEKADSL
-1615 QADVEAAQAALMY
+1615 KADVEAAQAALMY

-1639 TLRYGAV
+1639 TLRYDAV

-1654 SYEALTAAKEAID
+1654 SYAALTAAKDAID

-1702 LVDVT
+1702 LIDVT

-1713 ALEDTITDPSIYPEE
+1713 ALKDQVTDPSIYTEE
-1728 SYAAFTEAVENGK
+1728 SYAAFAEAVENGK

-1752 AEAVERINDAY
+1752 ADAVEQIKGAY
-1763 DALNPKPETTLD
+1763 TALDLKPETTLD

-1786 AEGAADKYTE
+1786 AEDAADKYTE
-1796 DSYQALADIVA
+1796 DSYQALADIVE
-1807 EAEANTDDAKDAEYV
+1807 EAEANTDDTKDAEYA
-1822 AAIQNAMSGL
+1822 AAIQSAMDGL

-1838 KAQISAAQGVNAELY
+1838 RAQISAAQAVDAKLY

-1862 DLLGQTEKLLKS
+1862 DLLGQTDAEDLLKS

-1895 PKAQGVEDYRDS
+1895 PRAQGAEDYRDS

-1957 LKLVDSSQGNGQ
+1957 LKLADSAQGG
-1969 SSGQDSGKAD
+1969 SQDSGKAD
-1979 TAVNTGDDMNV
+1979 TAVNTGDAVNV
-1990 LPIFIVLVICV
+1990 LPIVMVMVIC
-2001 AAAAAVII
+2001 AAAAEAVVI

>member
-1 MEREKN
+1 M
-7 VKRKASKGLALLT
+7 KRKTSKGLALLT

-47 PNPHVISYEGD
+47 PKPHEISYEGD
-58 SWIIKNDVN
+58 SWILKNEVN

-81 LEEVFAL
+81 LDEVFAL
-88 KDGITVSESDEIVEG
+88 KGGITVSESDEIVEG
-103 KTNVLVGIN
+103 KTNVLVGID

-121 AEANVEVSTEGLF
+121 AEENVEVSADGLF
-134 DELDSYVLDSK
+134 DKLDSYVLDSK

-264 VFALHTFMNSPVR
+264 VFALHTFMNNPVR

-586 GVKAVLAGDTTA
+586 GVKAVLANDTTA

-803 QPEEQERY
+803 TP
-811 TGTVTY
+811 G
-817 NGISVRSGNETY
+817 G
-829 YFDGSDSTEVQLAKG
+829 DS
-844 PYEQPNRDKI
+844 
-854 PADATLTVT
+854 
-863 FDEPKTVGSFR
+863 
-874 LVQGISAA
+874 
-882 TDVFSNADVEYQVD
+882 
-896 GSDEWV
+896 
-902 KAGTLTSE
+902 
-910 ADQTVDFGSI
+910 
-920 ANVKAVRILNQ
+920 
-931 ETTYGWVRI
+931 
-940 SEIEILAPASG
+940 
-951 AVTPIQYNVIRTDRW
+951 IQYNVMRTERW

-1120 GIVSLSSGKVTLN
+1120 GIVSLSSGKVMLN

-1212 VESDFATAQTANDM
+1212 VESDFATAQTSNDM

-1287 VSVDGNDWTKV
+1287 VSADGEKWTKV

-1334 EATDLNV
+1334 EATDLDV

-1369 AYISPEANR
+1369 AYISTEANR
-1378 DVISEDVE
+1378 DVIADDIE

-1436 AEVKAKYIGE
+1436 AEVTAKYIGE
-1446 EDSVSLG
+1446 ENSVSLG

-1465 ENKTL
+1465 EGKTL

-1491 DRGTAVDKSELKTAL
+1491 DRGTAVDKDAL
-1506 EQKAKDGWT
+1506 GEALGQKAEDAWT

-1529 NQIFNNENA
+1529 NEIFNNENA

-1550 QAAYNNAEMKANNVD
+1550 QAAYNNAEMKASN
-1565 ALQAIVD
+1565 AAELQEMVD
-1572 GMISN
+1572 GRISN

-1596 LAAALKNA
+1596 LAAALENA
-1604 DNLSQTKADSL
+1604 DNLSQEKADSL
-1615 QADVEAAQAALMY
+1615 KADVETAQAALMY

-1639 TLRYGAV
+1639 TLRYDAV
-1646 NGENYTTD
+1646 SGENYTTD
-1654 SYEALTAAKEAID
+1654 SYAALTAAKEAID
-1667 TLAAQDKA
+1667 ALAAQDKA

-1702 LVDVT
+1702 LIDVT

-1713 ALEDTITDPSIYPEE
+1713 ALEDQVTDPSIYTEE
-1728 SYAAFTEAVENGK
+1728 SYAAFADAVENGK
-1741 ALLKNGTKDAV
+1741 MLLENGTKDAV
-1752 AEAVERINDAY
+1752 ADAVEQIKDAY
-1763 DALNPKPETTLD
+1763 AALDLKPETTLD
-1775 EVIAEAKAVLG
+1775 EVIAEAKAVLN

-1796 DSYQALADIVA
+1796 DSYQALADIVE
-1807 EAEANTDDAKDAEYV
+1807 EAEANTDDTKDAEYA
-1822 AAIQNAMSGL
+1822 AAIQSAMDGL

-1838 KAQISAAQGVNAELY
+1838 RAQISAAQAVDAKLY

-1862 DLLGQTEKLLKS
+1862 DLLGQTDAEDLLKS

-1895 PKAQGVEDYRDS
+1895 PRAQGAEDYRDS

-1957 LKLVDSSQGNGQ
+1957 LKLVDSAQGG
-1969 SSGQDSGKAD
+1969 SQDSGKAD

-1990 LPIFIVLVICV
+1990 LPIVIVLIICV

>member
-1 MEREKN
+1 M
-7 VKRKASKGLALLT
+7 KRKTSKGLALLT

-47 PNPHVISYEGD
+47 PKPHEISYEGD
-58 SWIIKNDVN
+58 SWILKNEVN

-81 LEEVFAL
+81 LDEVFAL

-103 KTNVLVGIN
+103 KTNVLVGID

-121 AEANVEVSTEGLF
+121 AEENVEVSADGLF
-134 DELDSYVLDSK
+134 DKLDSYVLDSK

-264 VFALHTFMNSPVR
+264 VFALHTFMYNPVR

-375 RIWGEVSNSFTETFT
+375 KIWGEVSNSFTETFT

-586 GVKAVLAGDTTA
+586 GVKAVLANDTTA

-738 KDLELTGMENA
+738 KDLELTDMENA

-803 QPEEQERY
+803 TP
-811 TGTVTY
+811 G
-817 NGISVRSGNETY
+817 G
-829 YFDGSDSTEVQLAKG
+829 DS
-844 PYEQPNRDKI
+844 
-854 PADATLTVT
+854 
-863 FDEPKTVGSFR
+863 
-874 LVQGISAA
+874 
-882 TDVFSNADVEYQVD
+882 
-896 GSDEWV
+896 
-902 KAGTLTSE
+902 
-910 ADQTVDFGSI
+910 
-920 ANVKAVRILNQ
+920 
-931 ETTYGWVRI
+931 
-940 SEIEILAPASG
+940 
-951 AVTPIQYNVIRTDRW
+951 IQYNVMRTERW

-995 TGDDFMAGDYLG
+995 TGDDFLVDDYLG
-1007 YDLGKVADLVSAHI
+1007 YDLGKVADLASAHI
-1021 VVGHDGGDKIRNYTI
+1021 VVGHDGGDKIKNYTI

-1099 GGSSEYVYTNISTD
+1099 GASSEYVYTNISTD

-1212 VESDFATAQTANDM
+1212 VESDFATAQTSNDM

-1287 VSVDGNDWTKV
+1287 VSADGEKWTNV

-1334 EATDLNV
+1334 EATDLDV

-1378 DVISEDVE
+1378 DVIAGDVE

-1453 KLNQPINEFLIP
+1453 KLNQPINEFLIS
-1465 ENKTL
+1465 EGKTL

-1491 DRGTAVDKSELKTAL
+1491 DRGAAVDKSELEKAL
-1506 EQKAKDGWT
+1506 EQKAEDGWT

-1524 AWDVA
+1524 AWNVA
-1529 NQIFNNENA
+1529 NEIFNNANA

-1565 ALQAIVD
+1565 ALQAIVG

-1615 QADVEAAQAALMY
+1615 QADVEAAQAALIY
-1628 STANREQAELE
+1628 STANREQAEME
-1639 TLRYGAV
+1639 TLRYDAV
-1646 NGENYTTD
+1646 NGDNYTTG
-1654 SYEALTAAKEAID
+1654 SYAALTAAKKAIE

-1707 ELKAAI
+1707 KLKAAI
-1713 ALEDTITDPSIYPEE
+1713 ALEDQVTDPSIYTEE
-1728 SYAAFTEAVENGK
+1728 SYAAFAEAVADGK
-1741 ALLKNGTKDAV
+1741 ALLENGTKDAV

-1979 TAVNTGDDMNV
+1979 TAVDTGDDMNV
-1990 LPIFIVLVICV
+1990 LPIVIVLVICV

>member
-1 MEREKN
+1 M
-7 VKRKASKGLALLT
+7 KRKTSKGLALLT

-47 PNPHVISYEGD
+47 PKPHEISYEGD
-58 SWIIKNDVN
+58 SWILKNEVN

-81 LEEVFAL
+81 LDEVFAL

-103 KTNVLVGIN
+103 KTNVLVGID

-121 AEANVEVSTEGLF
+121 AEENVEVSADGLF
-134 DELDSYVLDSK
+134 DKLDSYVLDSK

-264 VFALHTFMNSPVR
+264 VFALHTFMNNPVR

-375 RIWGEVSNSFTETFT
+375 KIWGEVSNSFTETFT

-586 GVKAVLAGDTTA
+586 GVKAVLANDTTA

-803 QPEEQERY
+803 TP
-811 TGTVTY
+811 G
-817 NGISVRSGNETY
+817 G
-829 YFDGSDSTEVQLAKG
+829 DS
-844 PYEQPNRDKI
+844 
-854 PADATLTVT
+854 
-863 FDEPKTVGSFR
+863 
-874 LVQGISAA
+874 
-882 TDVFSNADVEYQVD
+882 
-896 GSDEWV
+896 
-902 KAGTLTSE
+902 
-910 ADQTVDFGSI
+910 
-920 ANVKAVRILNQ
+920 
-931 ETTYGWVRI
+931 
-940 SEIEILAPASG
+940 
-951 AVTPIQYNVIRTDRW
+951 IQYNVMRTERW

-1021 VVGHDGGDKIRNYTI
+1021 VVGHDGGDKLINYTI

-1072 AQYIRIRNLTQQGSW
+1072 ARYIRIRNLTQQGSW
-1087 GKFSEFTVKEKT
+1087 GKFSEFTVKEKI
-1099 GGSSEYVYTNISTD
+1099 GASSEYVYTNISTD

-1120 GIVSLSSGKVTLN
+1120 GIVSLSSGKVMLN

-1152 VSELPENAVLET
+1152 VSELPKNAVLET

-1212 VESDFATAQTANDM
+1212 VESDFATAQTSNDM

-1287 VSVDGNDWTKV
+1287 VSADGEKWTKV

-1334 EATDLNV
+1334 EATDLDV

-1369 AYISPEANR
+1369 AYISTEANR
-1378 DVISEDVE
+1378 DVIAEDIE

-1436 AEVKAKYIGE
+1436 AEVTAKYIGE
-1446 EDSVSLG
+1446 ENSVSLG

-1465 ENKTL
+1465 EGKTL

-1480 IPEIAEIATST
+1480 IPEIAEIAAST
-1491 DRGTAVDKSELKTAL
+1491 DRGTAVDKDALEEAL
-1506 EQKAKDGWT
+1506 EQTAEDAWT

-1529 NQIFNNENA
+1529 NEIFNNENA

-1550 QAAYNNAEMKANNVD
+1550 QAAYNNAEMKASN
-1565 ALQAIVD
+1565 AAELQEMVD
-1572 GMISN
+1572 GRISN

-1596 LAAALKNA
+1596 LAAALENA
-1604 DNLSQTKADSL
+1604 DNLSQEKADSL
-1615 QADVEAAQAALMY
+1615 KADVETAQAALMY

-1639 TLRYGAV
+1639 TLRYDAV

-1654 SYEALTAAKEAID
+1654 SYAALTAAKEAID
-1667 TLAAQDKA
+1667 ALAAQDKA

-1702 LVDVT
+1702 LIDVT

-1713 ALEDTITDPSIYPEE
+1713 ALEDQVTDPSIYTEE
-1728 SYAAFTEAVENGK
+1728 SYAAFADAVENGK
-1741 ALLKNGTKDAV
+1741 MLLKNGTKDAV
-1752 AEAVERINDAY
+1752 ADAVEQIKDAY
-1763 DALNPKPETTLD
+1763 AALDLKPETTLD
-1775 EVIAEAKAVLG
+1775 EVIAEAKAVLN

-1796 DSYQALADIVA
+1796 DSYQTLADIVE
-1807 EAEANTDDAKDAEYV
+1807 EAEANTDDTKDAEYA
-1822 AAIQNAMSGL
+1822 AAIQSAMDGL

-1838 KAQISAAQGVNAELY
+1838 RAQISAAQAVDAKLY

-1862 DLLGQTEKLLKS
+1862 DLLGQTDAEDLLKS

-1881 AAAAAIEN
+1881 AAAAVIEN

-1895 PKAQGVEDYRDS
+1895 PRAQGAEDYRDS

-1957 LKLVDSSQGNGQ
+1957 LKPVDSAQGGGQ
-1969 SSGQDSGKAD
+1969 DNGQDSGKTD
-1979 TAVNTGDDMNV
+1979 TAVATGDDMNV
-1990 LPIFIVLVICV
+1990 LPIVIVLILCV

>member
-1 MEREKN
+1 M
-7 VKRKASKGLALLT
+7 KRKTSKGLALLT

-264 VFALHTFMNSPVR
+264 VFALHTFMYNPVR

-375 RIWGEVSNSFTETFT
+375 KIWGEVSNSFTETFT

-586 GVKAVLAGDTTA
+586 GVKAVLANDTTA

-738 KDLELTGMENA
+738 KDLELTDMENA

-803 QPEEQERY
+803 TP
-811 TGTVTY
+811 G
-817 NGISVRSGNETY
+817 G
-829 YFDGSDSTEVQLAKG
+829 DS
-844 PYEQPNRDKI
+844 
-854 PADATLTVT
+854 
-863 FDEPKTVGSFR
+863 
-874 LVQGISAA
+874 
-882 TDVFSNADVEYQVD
+882 
-896 GSDEWV
+896 
-902 KAGTLTSE
+902 
-910 ADQTVDFGSI
+910 
-920 ANVKAVRILNQ
+920 
-931 ETTYGWVRI
+931 
-940 SEIEILAPASG
+940 
-951 AVTPIQYNVIRTDRW
+951 IQYNVMRTERW

-995 TGDDFMAGDYLG
+995 TGDDFLVDDYLG
-1007 YDLGKVADLVSAHI
+1007 YDLGKVADLASAHI
-1021 VVGHDGGDKIRNYTI
+1021 VVGHDGGDKIKNYTI

-1087 GKFSEFTVKEKT
+1087 GKFSEFTVKEKI
-1099 GGSSEYVYTNISTD
+1099 GASSEYVYTNISTD

-1120 GIVSLSSGKVTLN
+1120 GIVSLSSGKVMLN

-1212 VESDFATAQTANDM
+1212 VESDFATAQTSNDM

-1310 DTTAKDMQGITLTH
+1310 DTTAKDMQGITLKH

-1334 EATDLNV
+1334 EATGLDV

-1378 DVISEDVE
+1378 DVIAGDVE

-1453 KLNQPINEFLIP
+1453 KLNQPINEFLIS
-1465 ENKTL
+1465 EGKTL

-1491 DRGTAVDKSELKTAL
+1491 DRGAAVDKSELEKAL
-1506 EQKAKDGWT
+1506 EQKAEDGWT

-1524 AWDVA
+1524 AWNVA
-1529 NQIFNNENA
+1529 NEIFNNANA

-1565 ALQAIVD
+1565 ALQAIVG

-1615 QADVEAAQAALMY
+1615 QADVEAAQAALIY
-1628 STANREQAELE
+1628 STANREQAEME
-1639 TLRYGAV
+1639 TLRYDAV
-1646 NGENYTTD
+1646 NGDNYTTG
-1654 SYEALTAAKEAID
+1654 SYAALTAAKKAIE

-1702 LVDVT
+1702 LIDVT
-1707 ELKAAI
+1707 DLKAAI
-1713 ALEDTITDPSIYPEE
+1713 ALEDQVTDPSIYTEE
-1728 SYAAFTEAVENGK
+1728 SYAAFADAVENGK
-1741 ALLKNGTKDAV
+1741 MLLENGTKDAV
-1752 AEAVERINDAY
+1752 ADAVEQIKDAY
-1763 DALNPKPETTLD
+1763 AALDLKPETTLD
-1775 EVIAEAKAVLG
+1775 EVIAEAKAVLN

-1796 DSYQALADIVA
+1796 DSYQTLADIVE
-1807 EAEANTDDAKDAEYV
+1807 EAEANTDDTKDAEYA
-1822 AAIQNAMSGL
+1822 AAIQSAMDGL

-1838 KAQISAAQGVNAELY
+1838 RAQISAAQAVDAKLY

-1895 PKAQGVEDYRDS
+1895 PRAQGAEDYRDS

-1957 LKLVDSSQGNGQ
+1957 LKPVDSAQGGGQ
-1969 SSGQDSGKAD
+1969 DNGQDSGKTD
-1979 TAVNTGDDMNV
+1979 TAVATGDDMNV
-1990 LPIFIVLVICV
+1990 LPIVIVLILCV

>member
-1 MEREKN
+1 M
-7 VKRKASKGLALLT
+7 KRKTSKGLALLT

-47 PNPHVISYEGD
+47 PKPHEISYEGD
-58 SWIIKNDVN
+58 SWILKNEVN

-81 LEEVFAL
+81 LDEVFAL

-264 VFALHTFMNSPVR
+264 VFALHTFMNNPVR

-375 RIWGEVSNSFTETFT
+375 KIWGEVSNSFTETFT

-586 GVKAVLAGDTTA
+586 GVKAVLANDTTA

-759 INVAAENLPEDF
+759 INVAAENLPGDF

-803 QPEEQERY
+803 TP
-811 TGTVTY
+811 G
-817 NGISVRSGNETY
+817 G
-829 YFDGSDSTEVQLAKG
+829 DS
-844 PYEQPNRDKI
+844 
-854 PADATLTVT
+854 
-863 FDEPKTVGSFR
+863 
-874 LVQGISAA
+874 
-882 TDVFSNADVEYQVD
+882 
-896 GSDEWV
+896 
-902 KAGTLTSE
+902 
-910 ADQTVDFGSI
+910 
-920 ANVKAVRILNQ
+920 
-931 ETTYGWVRI
+931 
-940 SEIEILAPASG
+940 
-951 AVTPIQYNVIRTDRW
+951 IQYNVMRTERW

-973 ANLYDGNDDTFVW
+973 ANLYDGNDDSFVW

-995 TGDDFMAGDYLG
+995 TGDDFLVDDYLG
-1007 YDLGKVADLVSAHI
+1007 YDLGKVADLASAHI
-1021 VVGHDGGDKIRNYTI
+1021 VVGHDGGDKIINYTI

-1044 WTPVKGYE
+1044 WTPVKGYK

-1072 AQYIRIRNLTQQGSW
+1072 ARYIRIRNLTQQGSW
-1087 GKFSEFTVKEKT
+1087 GKFSEFTVKEKI
-1099 GGSSEYVYTNISTD
+1099 GASSEYVYTNISTD

-1152 VSELPENAVLET
+1152 VSERPENAVLET

-1187 RSTAAG
+1187 RSTADG

-1212 VESDFATAQTANDM
+1212 VESDFATAQTSNDM

-1287 VSVDGNDWTKV
+1287 VSADGEKWTKV

-1334 EATDLNV
+1334 EATDLDV

-1369 AYISPEANR
+1369 AYISTEANR
-1378 DVISEDVE
+1378 DVIADDIE

-1409 DSSFTYRLSEPEGV
+1409 DSSFTYRLSEPEDV
-1423 ASIRLIQTGTASG
+1423 ASIRLIQIGTASG
-1436 AEVKAKYIGE
+1436 AEVKAKYIDE
-1446 EDSVSLG
+1446 ENSVSLG

-1465 ENKTL
+1465 EDKTL
-1470 ESITVTWTDK
+1470 ESITVTWTGK

-1491 DRGTAVDKSELKTAL
+1491 DRGAAVDKGELEKAL
-1506 EQKAKDGWT
+1506 AQKAEAAWT

-1529 NQIFNNENA
+1529 NEIFNNENA

-1550 QAAYNNAEMKANNVD
+1550 QAAYNNAEMKASN
-1565 ALQAIVD
+1565 AAELQEMVD
-1572 GMISN
+1572 GRISN

-1596 LAAALKNA
+1596 LAAALENA
-1604 DNLSQTKADSL
+1604 DNLSQEKADSL
-1615 QADVEAAQAALMY
+1615 KADVETAQTALMY

-1639 TLRYGAV
+1639 TLRYDAV

-1654 SYEALTAAKEAID
+1654 SYAALTAAKEAINA
-1667 TLAAQDKA
+1667 LAAQDKA

-1702 LVDVT
+1702 LIDVT

-1713 ALEDTITDPSIYPEE
+1713 ALEDQVTDPSIYTEE
-1728 SYAAFTEAVENGK
+1728 SYAAFADAVENGK
-1741 ALLKNGTKDAV
+1741 MLLENGTKDAV
-1752 AEAVERINDAY
+1752 ADAVEQIKDAY
-1763 DALNPKPETTLD
+1763 AALDLKPETTLD
-1775 EVIAEAKAVLG
+1775 EVIAEAKAVLN

-1796 DSYQALADIVA
+1796 DSYQTLADIVE
-1807 EAEANTDDAKDAEYV
+1807 EAEANTDDTKDAEYA
-1822 AAIQNAMSGL
+1822 AAIQSAMDGL

-1838 KAQISAAQGVNAELY
+1838 RAQISAAQAVDAKLY

-1862 DLLGQTEKLLKS
+1862 DLLGQTDAEDLLKS

-1895 PKAQGVEDYRDS
+1895 PRAQGAEDYRDS

-1957 LKLVDSSQGNGQ
+1957 LKPVDSAQGGGQ
-1969 SSGQDSGKAD
+1969 DNGQDSGKTD
-1979 TAVNTGDDMNV
+1979 TAVATGDDMNV
-1990 LPIFIVLVICV
+1990 LPIVIVLILCV

>member
-1 MEREKN
+1 M
-7 VKRKASKGLALLT
+7 KRKTSKGLALLT

-47 PNPHVISYEGD
+47 PKPHEISYEGD
-58 SWIIKNDVN
+58 SWILKNEVN

-81 LEEVFAL
+81 LDEVFAL

-103 KTNVLVGIN
+103 KTNVLVGID

-121 AEANVEVSTEGLF
+121 AEENVEVSADGLF
-134 DELDSYVLDSK
+134 DKLDSYVLDSK

-264 VFALHTFMNSPVR
+264 VFALHTFMYNPVR

-375 RIWGEVSNSFTETFT
+375 KIWGEVSNSFTETFT

-586 GVKAVLAGDTTA
+586 GVKAVLANDTTA

-692 WIHTGDYVG
+692 WIYEGDYVG

-738 KDLELTGMENA
+738 KDLELTDMENA

-803 QPEEQERY
+803 TP
-811 TGTVTY
+811 G
-817 NGISVRSGNETY
+817 G
-829 YFDGSDSTEVQLAKG
+829 DS
-844 PYEQPNRDKI
+844 
-854 PADATLTVT
+854 
-863 FDEPKTVGSFR
+863 
-874 LVQGISAA
+874 
-882 TDVFSNADVEYQVD
+882 
-896 GSDEWV
+896 
-902 KAGTLTSE
+902 
-910 ADQTVDFGSI
+910 
-920 ANVKAVRILNQ
+920 
-931 ETTYGWVRI
+931 
-940 SEIEILAPASG
+940 
-951 AVTPIQYNVIRTDRW
+951 IQYNVMRTERW

-973 ANLYDGNDDTFVW
+973 ANLYDGNDDSFVW

-995 TGDDFMAGDYLG
+995 TGDDFLVDDYLG
-1007 YDLGKVADLVSAHI
+1007 YDLGKVADLASAHI

-1036 ETSVDNVT
+1036 ETSGDNVT

-1072 AQYIRIRNLTQQGSW
+1072 ARYIRIRNLTQQGSW
-1087 GKFSEFTVKEKT
+1087 GKFSEFTVKEKI
-1099 GGSSEYVYTNISTD
+1099 GASSEYVYTNISTD

-1120 GIVSLSSGKVTLN
+1120 GIVSLSSGEVTLN

-1152 VSELPENAVLET
+1152 VSELPENTVLET

-1212 VESDFATAQTANDM
+1212 VESDFATAQTSNDM

-1287 VSVDGNDWTKV
+1287 VSADGEKWTKV

-1334 EATDLNV
+1334 EATDLDV

-1369 AYISPEANR
+1369 AYISTEANR
-1378 DVISEDVE
+1378 DVIADDIE

-1436 AEVKAKYIGE
+1436 AEVTAKYIGE

-1465 ENKTL
+1465 EGKTL

-1491 DRGTAVDKSELKTAL
+1491 DRGTAVDKDAL
-1506 EQKAKDGWT
+1506 EEALGQKAEDAWT

-1529 NQIFNNENA
+1529 NEIFNNENA

-1550 QAAYNNAEMKANNVD
+1550 QAAYNNAEMKASN
-1565 ALQAIVD
+1565 AAELQEMVD
-1572 GMISN
+1572 GRISN

-1596 LAAALKNA
+1596 LAAALENA
-1604 DNLSQTKADSL
+1604 DNLSQEKADSL
-1615 QADVEAAQAALMY
+1615 KADVEAAQAALMY

-1639 TLRYGAV
+1639 TLRYDAV

-1654 SYEALTAAKEAID
+1654 SYAALTEAKEAID
-1667 TLAAQDKA
+1667 ALAAQDKA

-1693 DAFSHAMDS
+1693 DAFSDAMDS
-1702 LVDVT
+1702 LIDVT

-1713 ALEDTITDPSIYPEE
+1713 ALKDQVTDPSIYTEE
-1728 SYAAFTEAVENGK
+1728 SYAAFAEAVENGK

-1752 AEAVERINDAY
+1752 ADAVEQIKGAY
-1763 DALNPKPETTLD
+1763 TALDLKPETTLD
-1775 EVIAEAKAVLG
+1775 EVIAEAKAVLN

-1796 DSYQALADIVA
+1796 DSYQALADIVK
-1807 EAEANTDDAKDAEYV
+1807 EAEANTDDTKDAEYA
-1822 AAIQNAMSGL
+1822 AAIQSAMDGL

-1838 KAQISAAQGVNAELY
+1838 RAQISAAQAVDAKLY

-1862 DLLGQTEKLLKS
+1862 DLLGQTDAEDLLKS

-1895 PKAQGVEDYRDS
+1895 PRAQGAEDYRDS

-1979 TAVNTGDDMNV
+1979 TAVDTGDDMNV
-1990 LPIFIVLVICV
+1990 LPIVIVLVICV

>member
-1 MEREKN
+1 M
-7 VKRKASKGLALLT
+7 KRKTSKGLALLT

-47 PNPHVISYEGD
+47 P
-58 SWIIKNDVN
+58 K
-67 VVYED
+67 
-72 GIDEATQDR
+72 TQDR
-81 LEEVFAL
+81 LDEVFAL

-103 KTNVLVGIN
+103 KTNVLVGID

-121 AEANVEVSTEGLF
+121 AEENVEVSADGLF
-134 DELDSYVLDSK
+134 DKLDSYVLDSK

-264 VFALHTFMNSPVR
+264 VFALHTFMNNPVR

-375 RIWGEVSNSFTETFT
+375 KIWGEVSNSFTNTFT

-586 GVKAVLAGDTTA
+586 GVKAVLANDTTA

-701 VLYNRTIDITD
+701 VLYNRVIDITD

-727 KLQYTADGKEW
+727 KLQYTTDGKEW
-738 KDLELTGMENA
+738 KDLELTDMENA

-771 QAMGIRLTAT
+771 QAMGIRLIAT

-803 QPEEQERY
+803 TP
-811 TGTVTY
+811 G
-817 NGISVRSGNETY
+817 G
-829 YFDGSDSTEVQLAKG
+829 DS
-844 PYEQPNRDKI
+844 
-854 PADATLTVT
+854 
-863 FDEPKTVGSFR
+863 
-874 LVQGISAA
+874 
-882 TDVFSNADVEYQVD
+882 
-896 GSDEWV
+896 
-902 KAGTLTSE
+902 
-910 ADQTVDFGSI
+910 
-920 ANVKAVRILNQ
+920 
-931 ETTYGWVRI
+931 
-940 SEIEILAPASG
+940 
-951 AVTPIQYNVIRTDRW
+951 IQYNVMRTERW

-995 TGDDFMAGDYLG
+995 TGDDFLVDDYLG
-1007 YDLGKVADLVSAHI
+1007 YDLGKVADLASAHI

-1072 AQYIRIRNLTQQGSW
+1072 ARYIRIRNLTQQGSW
-1087 GKFSEFTVKEKT
+1087 GKFSEFTVKEKI
-1099 GGSSEYVYTNISTD
+1099 GASSEYVYTNISTD

-1120 GIVSLSSGKVTLN
+1120 GIVSLSSGEVTLN

-1152 VSELPENAVLET
+1152 VSELPENTVLET

-1187 RSTAAG
+1187 RSTADG

-1212 VESDFATAQTANDM
+1212 VESDFATAQTSNDM

-1287 VSVDGNDWTKV
+1287 VSADGEKWTKV

-1334 EATDLNV
+1334 EATDLDV

-1369 AYISPEANR
+1369 AYISTEANR
-1378 DVISEDVE
+1378 DVIADDIE

-1436 AEVKAKYIGE
+1436 AEVTAKYIGE

-1465 ENKTL
+1465 EGKTL

-1491 DRGTAVDKSELKTAL
+1491 DRGTAVDKDAL
-1506 EQKAKDGWT
+1506 EEALGQKAEDAWT

-1529 NQIFNNENA
+1529 NEIFNNENA

-1550 QAAYNNAEMKANNVD
+1550 QAAYTNAEMKANNVD
-1565 ALQAIVD
+1565 ALQEIVD
-1572 GMISN
+1572 GRISN

-1604 DNLSQTKADSL
+1604 DNLSQEKADSL
-1615 QADVEAAQAALMY
+1615 KADVEAAQAALMY

-1639 TLRYGAV
+1639 TLRYDAV

-1654 SYEALTAAKEAID
+1654 SYAALTEAKEAID
-1667 TLAAQDKA
+1667 ALAAQDKA

-1702 LVDVT
+1702 LIDVT

-1713 ALEDTITDPSIYPEE
+1713 ALKDQVTDPSIYTEE
-1728 SYAAFTEAVENGK
+1728 SYAAFADAVENGK

-1752 AEAVERINDAY
+1752 ADAVEQIKGAY
-1763 DALNPKPETTLD
+1763 TALDLKPETTLD

-1807 EAEANTDDAKDAEYV
+1807 EAEANTDDSKDAEYV
-1822 AAIQNAMSGL
+1822 AAIRNAMSGL

-1838 KAQISAAQGVNAELY
+1838 KAQISAAEAVDAEMF

-1862 DLLGQTEKLLKS
+1862 DLLGQTDAEDLLKS

-1895 PKAQGVEDYRDS
+1895 PRAQGAEDYRDS

-1979 TAVNTGDDMNV
+1979 TAVDTGDDMNV
-1990 LPIFIVLVICV
+1990 LPIVIVLVICV

>member
-1 MEREKN
+1 M
-7 VKRKASKGLALLT
+7 KRKASRGLALLT

-47 PNPHVISYEGD
+47 PKPHEISYEED
-58 SWIIKNDVN
+58 SWILKNEVN

-72 GIDEATQDR
+72 GIDEAAQDR

-88 KDGITVSESDEIVEG
+88 KDGITVSESDEIVKG
-103 KTNVLVGIN
+103 KTNVLVGID
-112 GSDGYVDQY
+112 GSEGYVDRY
-121 AEANVEVSTEGLF
+121 AEENVGISTDGLF
-134 DELDSYVLDSK
+134 DKLDSYVLDSK

-264 VFALHTFMNSPVR
+264 VFALHTFMNNPVR

-375 RIWGEVSNSFTETFT
+375 KIWGEVSNSFTETFT

-524 DKLNANTVTAE
+524 DKLNANTVTADD
-535 EADALIAEFE
+535 ADALIAEFE

-586 GVKAVLAGDTTA
+586 GVKAVLANDTTA

-683 TMASYRNPV
+683 TMASYRDPV

-727 KLQYTADGKEW
+727 KLEYTTDGKEW

-749 FTGVQGEYLE
+749 FTGVRNQYLE
-759 INVAAENLPEDF
+759 INVAEENLPEDF

-781 ADNKLDAYLNVHE
+781 ADNELDAYLNVHE

-803 QPEEQERY
+803 TP
-811 TGTVTY
+811 G
-817 NGISVRSGNETY
+817 G
-829 YFDGSDSTEVQLAKG
+829 DS
-844 PYEQPNRDKI
+844 
-854 PADATLTVT
+854 
-863 FDEPKTVGSFR
+863 
-874 LVQGISAA
+874 
-882 TDVFSNADVEYQVD
+882 
-896 GSDEWV
+896 
-902 KAGTLTSE
+902 
-910 ADQTVDFGSI
+910 
-920 ANVKAVRILNQ
+920 
-931 ETTYGWVRI
+931 
-940 SEIEILAPASG
+940 
-951 AVTPIQYNVIRTDRW
+951 IQYNVMRTERW

-973 ANLYDGNDDTFVW
+973 ANLYDGNDDSFVW

-995 TGDDFMAGDYLG
+995 TGDDFLVDDYLG
-1007 YDLGKVADLVSAHI
+1007 YDLGKVADLASAHI

-1036 ETSVDNVT
+1036 ETSGDNVT

-1052 NYTGADSGKDTLDID
+1052 NYTGANSGKDTLDID

-1072 AQYIRIRNLTQQGSW
+1072 ARYIRIRNLTQQGSW
-1087 GKFSEFTVKEKT
+1087 GKFSEFTVKEKI
-1099 GGSSEYVYTNISTD
+1099 GASSEYVYTNISTD

-1120 GIVSLSSGKVTLN
+1120 GIVSLSSGEVTLN

-1152 VSELPENAVLET
+1152 VSERPENAVLET

-1187 RSTAAG
+1187 RSTADG

-1212 VESDFATAQTANDM
+1212 VESDFATAQTSNDM

-1287 VSVDGNDWTKV
+1287 VSADGEKWTKV

-1334 EATDLNV
+1334 EATDLDV

-1369 AYISPEANR
+1369 AYISTEANR
-1378 DVISEDVE
+1378 DVIADDVE
-1386 EEGKIPSNMLDGD
+1386 AEGKIPSNMLDGD

-1409 DSSFTYRLSEPEGV
+1409 DSSFTYRLSEPEDV
-1423 ASIRLIQTGTASG
+1423 ASIRLIQIGTASG
-1436 AEVKAKYIGE
+1436 AEVKAKYIDE
-1446 EDSVSLG
+1446 KNSVSLG

-1465 ENKTL
+1465 EDKTL
-1470 ESITVTWTDK
+1470 ESITVTWTGK

-1491 DRGTAVDKSELKTAL
+1491 DRGAAVDKGELEKAL
-1506 EQKAKDGWT
+1506 AQKAEAAWT

-1529 NQIFNNENA
+1529 NEIFNNENA

-1550 QAAYNNAEMKANNVD
+1550 QAAYNNAEMKASN
-1565 ALQAIVD
+1565 AAELQAMVD
-1572 GMISN
+1572 GRISN

-1596 LAAALKNA
+1596 LAAALENA
-1604 DNLSQTKADSL
+1604 DNLSQEKADSL
-1615 QADVEAAQAALMY
+1615 KADVEAAQAALMY

-1639 TLRYGAV
+1639 TLRYDAV

-1654 SYEALTAAKEAID
+1654 SYAALTEAKEAID
-1667 TLAAQDKA
+1667 ALAAQDKA

-1693 DAFSHAMDS
+1693 DAFSDAMDS
-1702 LVDVT
+1702 LIDVT

-1713 ALEDTITDPSIYPEE
+1713 ALKDQVTDPSIYTEE
-1728 SYAAFTEAVENGK
+1728 SYAAFAEAVENGK

-1752 AEAVERINDAY
+1752 ADAVEQIKGAY
-1763 DALNPKPETTLD
+1763 TALDLKPETTLD

-1786 AEGAADKYTE
+1786 AECAADKYTE

-1807 EAEANTDDAKDAEYV
+1807 EAEANTDDSKDAEYV
-1822 AAIQNAMSGL
+1822 AAIRNAMSGL

-1838 KAQISAAQGVNAELY
+1838 KAQISAAEAVDAEMF

-1862 DLLGQTEKLLKS
+1862 DLLGQTDTEKLLKS
-1874 GSREEVS
+1874 GSQEEVS

-1889 AIRALV
+1889 AVRALV
-1895 PKAQGVEDYRDS
+1895 PRAQGAEDYRDS

-1957 LKLVDSSQGNGQ
+1957 LKLADSAQGG
-1969 SSGQDSGKAD
+1969 SQDSGKAD
-1979 TAVNTGDDMNV
+1979 TAVNTGDAVNV
-1990 LPIFIVLVICV
+1990 LPIVIVLVICV

>member
-1 MEREKN
+1 M
-7 VKRKASKGLALLT
+7 KRKTSKGLALLT

-47 PNPHVISYEGD
+47 PKPHEISYEGD
-58 SWIIKNDVN
+58 SWILKNEVN

-81 LEEVFAL
+81 LDEVFAL

-103 KTNVLVGIN
+103 KTNVLVGID

-121 AEANVEVSTEGLF
+121 AEENVEVSADGLF
-134 DELDSYVLDSK
+134 DKLDSYVLDSK
-145 EDVITVLGADTDAS
+145 EDVITVLGADTDAG
-159 FYGLTTLYHIVK
+159 FYGMTTLYHIVK

-264 VFALHTFMNSPVR
+264 VFALHTFMNNPIR

-375 RIWGEVSNSFTETFT
+375 KIWGEVSNSFTETFT

-586 GVKAVLAGDTTA
+586 GVKAVLANDTTA

-738 KDLELTGMENA
+738 KDLELTDMENA

-803 QPEEQERY
+803 TP
-811 TGTVTY
+811 G
-817 NGISVRSGNETY
+817 G
-829 YFDGSDSTEVQLAKG
+829 DS
-844 PYEQPNRDKI
+844 
-854 PADATLTVT
+854 
-863 FDEPKTVGSFR
+863 
-874 LVQGISAA
+874 
-882 TDVFSNADVEYQVD
+882 
-896 GSDEWV
+896 
-902 KAGTLTSE
+902 
-910 ADQTVDFGSI
+910 
-920 ANVKAVRILNQ
+920 
-931 ETTYGWVRI
+931 
-940 SEIEILAPASG
+940 
-951 AVTPIQYNVIRTDRW
+951 IQYNVMRTERW

-995 TGDDFMAGDYLG
+995 TGDDFLVDDYLG
-1007 YDLGKVADLVSAHI
+1007 YDLGKVADLASAHI
-1021 VVGHDGGDKIRNYTI
+1021 VVGHDDGDKIKNYTI

-1087 GKFSEFTVKEKT
+1087 GKFSEFTVKEKI
-1099 GGSSEYVYTNISTD
+1099 GASSEYVYTNISTD

-1187 RSTAAG
+1187 RSTVAG

-1212 VESDFATAQTANDM
+1212 VESDFATAQTSNDM

-1287 VSVDGNDWTKV
+1287 VSADGEKWTKV

-1310 DTTAKDMQGITLTH
+1310 DTTAKDMQGITLKH

-1334 EATDLNV
+1334 EATGLDV

-1378 DVISEDVE
+1378 DVIAGDVE

-1453 KLNQPINEFLIP
+1453 KLNQPINEFLIS
-1465 ENKTL
+1465 EGKTL

-1491 DRGTAVDKSELKTAL
+1491 DRGAAVDKSELEKAL
-1506 EQKAKDGWT
+1506 EQKAEDGWT

-1524 AWDVA
+1524 AWNVA
-1529 NQIFNNENA
+1529 NEIFNNANA

-1565 ALQAIVD
+1565 ALQAIVG

-1615 QADVEAAQAALMY
+1615 QADVEAAQAALIY
-1628 STANREQAELE
+1628 STANREQAEME
-1639 TLRYGAV
+1639 TLRYDAV
-1646 NGENYTTD
+1646 NGDNYTTG
-1654 SYEALTAAKEAID
+1654 SYAALTAAKKAIE

-1702 LVDVT
+1702 LIDVT
-1707 ELKAAI
+1707 DLKAAI
-1713 ALEDTITDPSIYPEE
+1713 ALEDQVTDPSIYTEE
-1728 SYAAFTEAVENGK
+1728 SYAAFADAVENGK
-1741 ALLKNGTKDAV
+1741 MLLENGTKDAV
-1752 AEAVERINDAY
+1752 ADAVEQIKDAY
-1763 DALNPKPETTLD
+1763 AALDLKPETTLD
-1775 EVIAEAKAVLG
+1775 EVIAEAKAVLN

-1796 DSYQALADIVA
+1796 DSYQTLADIVE
-1807 EAEANTDDAKDAEYV
+1807 EAEANTDDTKDAEYA
-1822 AAIQNAMSGL
+1822 AAIQSAMDGL

-1838 KAQISAAQGVNAELY
+1838 RAQISAAQAVDAKLY

-1895 PKAQGVEDYRDS
+1895 PRAQGAEDYRDS

-1957 LKLVDSSQGNGQ
+1957 LKLVDSAQGG
-1969 SSGQDSGKAD
+1969 SQDSGKAD
-1979 TAVNTGDDMNV
+1979 TAVNTGDAVNV
-1990 LPIFIVLVICV
+1990 LPIVMLMIIC
-2001 AAAAAVII
+2001 AAAAEAVLI